1 MEKYALSIFL
11 FQRKHFK
18 KFFNVMRI
26 SILFLFV
33 SILASYASNVNS
45 QTAKVNITSARMTIG
60 TFIRQVEKE
69 TGYMFVYN
77 KEEIDA
83 NKTISLKKGKNTVV
97 DCLNTIFDGSGV
109 SFVFD
114 DGYVVLT
121 KHAQETAISQ
131 QAGKVV
137 KGIVTDETGLSVI
150 GANIFVKGTNLGT
163 ITDMEGNFSL
173 EVPSDNDILVVSYI
187 GYVEQQIPVKNRK
200 NWAIILKEDAQN
212 LDEVVVVGY
221 GTQRKGNIATAVTTI
236 KAEALQN
243 RPVQTIGEA
252 LQGQIPGLSVTSK
265 GAPGESP
272 SLQLRGSSMLKSSTA
287 ETDKE
292 TLPRLRSETSGPL
305 VLVDGVPADFNF
317 LNPED
322 IESINV
328 LKDAASAAIYGSRA
342 ANGVLLITTKRGK
355 MGKPTFRYNG
365 SVGVNTPMYMPKSI
379 SSAEYAR
386 IKNEAERNM
395 GRAPVYSDEDIAMF
409 ANGTDLNRYPNTNW
423 LDLAIQN
430 SVTTRHGLEA
440 SGGTEKVRYLVSAG
454 VDHQTGVFPNTQQ
467 NVFNV
472 RSSTDITITKKF
484 GISFDMRYQLRDM
497 EALNSQEDLYKQ
509 LIVADPTMV
518 AYYTDGSYGYN
529 PGFFTNPLVPLYEG
543 GRKLTNRHEAS
554 GIFKLDYEF
563 IEGLKFT
570 GIANVRYTFQNEE
583 SRARKT
589 FYKNY
594 FTGEEFENGQNTFT
608 DRRDYNAYYNL
619 QALLNYK
626 KSFGVHTLDILA
638 GYQQE
643 SENTD
648 WLKGARSGYPTDILW
663 ELNPGPK
670 DNWSNDG
677 DGEHWA
683 LASFIG
689 RINYDYDNKFI
700 LSVSMR
706 SDASS
711 RFAKGS
717 RWSTFPSVAGAWRL
731 SQESFMEGTRSFLDD
746 LKVRVSWGQTGSA
759 TGLGLYPSYT
769 LISTGGLILNNVYQ
783 QTASLKTIGN
793 TDLTW
798 EHTDMLNFGLDV
810 KMLNS
815 RLNFTG
821 DYYIKNTKDILL
833 EMPVPLEYGFGKPN
847 MNIGEVRN
855 KGWELT
861 LSWNDRINDF
871 GYSISGNLSDN
882 RNEVIDLGD
891 TGPWK
896 GSNTYTEVGL
906 PYNSIYG
913 YESMGLFQSD
923 EEVANAPFQNSNT
936 AAGDIRY
943 KNQNGD
949 DKIDANDRVVIGDPN
964 PHFLYGVNLGFDYK
978 NFDLNMFFQ
987 GIGQKDRVIMD
998 NFVRPF
1004 YDSSIFEHH
1013 LDYWTPENTGARYP
1027 RILNKDDG
1035 THNYQQSDYWMINA
1049 GYFRMKNLQ
1058 IGYTIPREILRSA
1071 GFDRVR
1077 VYFSANNLFT
1087 VSDFVPGMDPESDKS
1102 VSYPFARTYSFGL
1115 NVQF

>member
-1 MEKYALSIFL
+1 M
-11 FQRKHFK
+11 
-18 KFFNVMRI
+18 
-26 SILFLFV
+26 
-33 SILASYASNVNS
+33 
-45 QTAKVNITSARMTIG
+45 
-60 TFIRQVEKE
+60 
-69 TGYMFVYN
+69 
-77 KEEIDA
+77 
-83 NKTISLKKGKNTVV
+83 
-97 DCLNTIFDGSGV
+97 
-109 SFVFD
+109 
-114 DGYVVLT
+114 
-121 KHAQETAISQ
+121 
-131 QAGKVV
+131 
-137 KGIVTDETGLSVI
+137 
-150 GANIFVKGTNLGT
+150 
-163 ITDMEGNFSL
+163 
-173 EVPSDNDILVVSYI
+173 PSDNDILVISYI

-200 NWAIILKEDAQN
+200 NWSIVLKEDAQN

-236 KAEALQN
+236 KSDVLQN
-243 RPVQTIGEA
+243 RPVQTVGEA
-252 LQGQIPGLSVTSK
+252 LQGQIPGLSVTAK

-272 SLQLRGSSMLKSSTA
+272 KLQLRGSSVLKSDNS
-287 ETDKE
+287 
-292 TLPRLRSETSGPL
+292 SEPL

-328 LKDAASAAIYGSRA
+328 LKDAASSAIYGSRA

-365 SVGVNTPMYMPKSI
+365 SVGVNTPMYMPQSI

-395 GRAPVYSDEDIAMF
+395 GRAPIYTDEDISKF

-454 VDHQTGVFPNTQQ
+454 VDHQTGIFPNTQQ

-472 RSSTDITITKKF
+472 RSSTDISITKKF
-484 GISFDMRYQLRDM
+484 GISFDIRYQLRDM
-497 EALNSQEDLYKQ
+497 DALNNQEDIYKQ
-509 LIVADPTMV
+509 LIQADPTMV

-543 GRKLTNRHEAS
+543 GQKYTNRHEAS
-554 GIFKLDYEF
+554 GIFKLDYE
-563 IEGLKFT
+563 IIDGLKFT
-570 GIANVRYTFQNEE
+570 GIANVKYTFKNEE
-583 SRARKT
+583 SRARKV

-594 FTGEEFENGQNTFT
+594 FTQEVFENGENSFS

-626 KSFGVHTLDILA
+626 KSFGIHNLDILA

-643 SENTD
+643 SENSD
-648 WLKGARSGYPTDILW
+648 WLKGARSGYPTDIIW

-677 DGEHWA
+677 NGEHWA

-689 RINYDYDNKFI
+689 RINYDYDNKYI
-700 LSVSMR
+700 LSLSMR

-717 RWSTFPSVAGAWRL
+717 RWSTFPSVAAAWRI
-731 SQESFMEGTRSFLDD
+731 SQESFMKGIRSWLDD
-746 LKVRVSWGQTGSA
+746 LKIRASWGQTGSA

-769 LISTGGLILNNVYQ
+769 LISTGGLILNNTYQ
-783 QTASLKTIGN
+783 QIASLKTIGN
-793 TDLTW
+793 QELTW
-798 EHTDMLNFGLDV
+798 EHSDMLNLGLDV
-810 KMLNS
+810 KVLNS

-821 DYYIKNTKDILL
+821 EYYIKNTKDILL

-847 MNIGEVRN
+847 MNVGEVRN
-855 KGWELT
+855 KGWELS

-882 RNEVIDLGD
+882 RNEVVDLGD

-906 PYNSIYG
+906 PFNSIYG

-1013 LDYWTPENTGARYP
+1013 LDYWTPENTGAKYP

-1058 IGYTIPREILRSA
+1058 IGYTIPREILRPA

-1087 VSDFVPGMDPESDKS
+1087 VSDFVPGMDPESEKS

-1115 NVQF
+1115 NVQFS

>member
-1 MEKYALSIFL
+1 
-11 FQRKHFK
+11 
-18 KFFNVMRI
+18 
-26 SILFLFV
+26 
-33 SILASYASNVNS
+33 
-45 QTAKVNITSARMTIG
+45 
-60 TFIRQVEKE
+60 
-69 TGYMFVYN
+69 
-77 KEEIDA
+77 
-83 NKTISLKKGKNTVV
+83 
-97 DCLNTIFDGSGV
+97 
-109 SFVFD
+109 
-114 DGYVVLT
+114 
-121 KHAQETAISQ
+121 
-131 QAGKVV
+131 
-137 KGIVTDETGLSVI
+137 
-150 GANIFVKGTNLGT
+150 
-163 ITDMEGNFSL
+163 
-173 EVPSDNDILVVSYI
+173 
-187 GYVEQQIPVKNRK
+187 
-200 NWAIILKEDAQN
+200 
-212 LDEVVVVGY
+212 
-221 GTQRKGNIATAVTTI
+221 
-236 KAEALQN
+236 
-243 RPVQTIGEA
+243 
-252 LQGQIPGLSVTSK
+252 
-265 GAPGESP
+265 
-272 SLQLRGSSMLKSSTA
+272 
-287 ETDKE
+287 
-292 TLPRLRSETSGPL
+292 
-305 VLVDGVPADFNF
+305 
-317 LNPED
+317 
-322 IESINV
+322 
-328 LKDAASAAIYGSRA
+328 
-342 ANGVLLITTKRGK
+342 
-355 MGKPTFRYNG
+355 
-365 SVGVNTPMYMPKSI
+365 MPQSI

-395 GRAPVYSDEDIAMF
+395 GRAPIYTDEDIYKF

-454 VDHQTGVFPNTQQ
+454 VDHQTGIFPNTQQ

-472 RSSTDITITKKF
+472 RSSTDISITKKF
-484 GISFDMRYQLRDM
+484 GISFDIRYQLRDM
-497 EALNSQEDLYKQ
+497 DALNNQEDIYKQ
-509 LIVADPTMV
+509 LIQADPTMV

-543 GRKLTNRHEAS
+543 GQKYTNRHEAS
-554 GIFKLDYEF
+554 GIFKLDYE
-563 IEGLKFT
+563 IIDGLEFT
-570 GIANVRYTFQNEE
+570 GIANVKYTFKNEE
-583 SRARKT
+583 SRARKV

-594 FTGEEFENGQNTFT
+594 FTQEVFENGENSFS

-626 KSFGVHTLDILA
+626 KSFGIHNLDILA

-643 SENTD
+643 SENSD
-648 WLKGARSGYPTDILW
+648 WLKGARSGYPTDIIW

-677 DGEHWA
+677 NGEHWA

-689 RINYDYDNKFI
+689 RINYDYDNKYI
-700 LSVSMR
+700 LSLSMR

-717 RWSTFPSVAGAWRL
+717 RWSTFPSVAAAWRI
-731 SQESFMEGTRSFLDD
+731 SQESFMKGIRSWLDD
-746 LKVRVSWGQTGSA
+746 LKIRASWGQTGSA

-769 LISTGGLILNNVYQ
+769 LISTGGLILNNTYQ
-783 QTASLKTIGN
+783 QIASLKTIGN
-793 TDLTW
+793 QELTW
-798 EHTDMLNFGLDV
+798 EHSDMLNLGLDV
-810 KMLNS
+810 KVLNS

-821 DYYIKNTKDILL
+821 EYYIKNTKDILL

-847 MNIGEVRN
+847 MNVGEVRN
-855 KGWELT
+855 KGWELS

-882 RNEVIDLGD
+882 RNEVVDLGD

-906 PYNSIYG
+906 PFNSIYG

-1013 LDYWTPENTGARYP
+1013 LDYWTPENTGAKYP

-1058 IGYTIPREILRSA
+1058 IGYTIPREILRPA

-1087 VSDFVPGMDPESDKS
+1087 VSDFVPGMDPESEKS

>member
-11 FQRKHFK
+11 YQRKHLK
-18 KFFNVMRI
+18 KFLNIMRI
-26 SILFLFV
+26 STLLLFV
-33 SILASYASNVNS
+33 CIFASYASDLSS
-45 QTAKVNITSARMTIG
+45 QTAKVNIANTRMTIG
-60 TFIRQVEKE
+60 DFIKQVEKE

-77 KEEIDA
+77 KGEIDA
-83 NKTISLKKGKNTVV
+83 NRTVSLKKGNNTVG
-97 DCLNTIFDGSGV
+97 DCLNRIFDGTGV

-121 KHAQETAISQ
+121 KHSQTQAAVSQ
-131 QAGKVV
+131 QSGKLV
-137 KGIVTDETGLSVI
+137 KGAVTDESGLSVI
-150 GANIFVKGTNLGT
+150 GANVFIKGTTVGT

-173 EVPSDNDILVVSYI
+173 EVPSDNDILVISYI

-200 NWAIILKEDAQN
+200 NWSIVLKEDAQN

-236 KAEALQN
+236 KSDVLQN
-243 RPVQTIGEA
+243 RPVQTVGEA
-252 LQGQIPGLSVTSK
+252 LQGQIPGLSVTAK

-272 SLQLRGSSMLKSSTA
+272 KLQLRGSSVLKSDNS
-287 ETDKE
+287 
-292 TLPRLRSETSGPL
+292 SEPL

-328 LKDAASAAIYGSRA
+328 LKDAASSAIYGSRA

-365 SVGVNTPMYMPKSI
+365 SVGVNTPMYMPQSI

-395 GRAPVYSDEDIAMF
+395 GRAPIYTDEDISKF

-430 SVTTRHGLEA
+430 SVATRHGLEA

-454 VDHQTGVFPNTQQ
+454 VDHQTGIFPNTQQ

-472 RSSTDITITKKF
+472 RSSTDISITKKF
-484 GISFDMRYQLRDM
+484 GISFDIRYQLRDM
-497 EALNSQEDLYKQ
+497 DALNNQEDIYKQ
-509 LIVADPTMV
+509 LIQADPTMV

-543 GRKLTNRHEAS
+543 GQKYTNRHEAS
-554 GIFKLDYEF
+554 GIFKLDYE
-563 IEGLKFT
+563 IIDGLKFT
-570 GIANVRYTFQNEE
+570 GIANVKYTFKNEE
-583 SRARKT
+583 SRARKV

-594 FTGEEFENGQNTFT
+594 FTQEVFENGENSFS

-626 KSFGVHTLDILA
+626 KSFGIHNLDILA

-643 SENTD
+643 SENSD
-648 WLKGARSGYPTDILW
+648 WLKGARSGYPTDIIW

-677 DGEHWA
+677 NGEHWA

-689 RINYDYDNKFI
+689 RINYDYDNKYI
-700 LSVSMR
+700 LSLSMR

-717 RWSTFPSVAGAWRL
+717 RWSTFPSVAAAWRI
-731 SQESFMEGTRSFLDD
+731 SQESFMKGIRSWLDD
-746 LKVRVSWGQTGSA
+746 LKIRASWGQTGSA

-769 LISTGGLILNNVYQ
+769 LISTGGLILNNTYQ
-783 QTASLKTIGN
+783 QIASLKTIGN
-793 TDLTW
+793 QELTW
-798 EHTDMLNFGLDV
+798 EHSDMLNFGLDV
-810 KMLNS
+810 KVLNS

-821 DYYIKNTKDILL
+821 EYYIKNTKDILL

-847 MNIGEVRN
+847 MNVGEVRN
-855 KGWELT
+855 KGWELS

-882 RNEVIDLGD
+882 RNEVVDLGD

-906 PYNSIYG
+906 PFNSIYG

-1013 LDYWTPENTGARYP
+1013 LDYWTPENTGAKYP

-1035 THNYQQSDYWMINA
+1035 TDNYQQSDYWMINA

-1058 IGYTIPREILRSA
+1058 IGYTIPREILRPA

-1087 VSDFVPGMDPESDKS
+1087 VSDFVPGMDPESEKS

>member
-11 FQRKHFK
+11 YQRKHLK
-18 KFFNVMRI
+18 KFLNIMRI
-26 SILFLFV
+26 STLLLFV
-33 SILASYASNVNS
+33 CIFASYASDLSS
-45 QTAKVNITSARMTIG
+45 QTAKVNIANTRMTIG
-60 TFIRQVEKE
+60 DFIKQVEKE

-77 KEEIDA
+77 KGEIDA
-83 NKTISLKKGKNTVV
+83 NRTVSLKKGNNTVG
-97 DCLNTIFDGSGV
+97 DCLNRIFDGTGV

-121 KHAQETAISQ
+121 KHSQTQAAVSQ
-131 QAGKVV
+131 QSGKLV
-137 KGIVTDETGLSVI
+137 KGAVTDESGLSVI
-150 GANIFVKGTNLGT
+150 GANVFIKGTTVGT

-173 EVPSDNDILVVSYI
+173 KVPSDNDILVISYI

-200 NWAIILKEDAQN
+200 NWSIVLKEDAQN

-236 KAEALQN
+236 KSDVLQN
-243 RPVQTIGEA
+243 RPVQTVGEA
-252 LQGQIPGLSVTSK
+252 LQGQIPGLSVTAT

-272 SLQLRGSSMLKSSTA
+272 KLQLRGSSVLKSDNS
-287 ETDKE
+287 
-292 TLPRLRSETSGPL
+292 SEPL

-328 LKDAASAAIYGSRA
+328 LKDAASSAIYGSRA

-365 SVGVNTPMYMPKSI
+365 SVGVNTPMYMPQSI

-395 GRAPVYSDEDIAMF
+395 GRAPIYTDEDISKF

-430 SVTTRHGLEA
+430 SVATRHGLEA

-454 VDHQTGVFPNTQQ
+454 VDHQTGIFPNTQQ

-472 RSSTDITITKKF
+472 SSSTDISITKKF
-484 GISFDMRYQLRDM
+484 GISFDIRYQLRDM
-497 EALNSQEDLYKQ
+497 DALNNQEDIYKQ
-509 LIVADPTMV
+509 LIQADPTMV

-543 GRKLTNRHEAS
+543 GQKYTNRHEAS
-554 GIFKLDYEF
+554 GIFKLDYE
-563 IEGLKFT
+563 IIDGLKFT
-570 GIANVRYTFQNEE
+570 GIANVKYTFKNEE
-583 SRARKT
+583 SRARKV

-594 FTGEEFENGQNTFT
+594 FTQEVFENGENSFS

-626 KSFGVHTLDILA
+626 KSFGIHNLDILA

-643 SENTD
+643 SENSD
-648 WLKGARSGYPTDILW
+648 WLKGARSGYPTDIIW

-677 DGEHWA
+677 NGEHWA

-689 RINYDYDNKFI
+689 RINYDYDNKYI
-700 LSVSMR
+700 LSLSMR

-717 RWSTFPSVAGAWRL
+717 RWSTFPSVAAAWRI
-731 SQESFMEGTRSFLDD
+731 SQESFMKGIRSWLDD
-746 LKVRVSWGQTGSA
+746 LKIRASWGQTGSA

-769 LISTGGLILNNVYQ
+769 LISTGGLILNNTYQ
-783 QTASLKTIGN
+783 QIASLKTIGN
-793 TDLTW
+793 QELTW
-798 EHTDMLNFGLDV
+798 EHSDMLNFGLDV
-810 KMLNS
+810 KVLNS

-821 DYYIKNTKDILL
+821 EYYIKNTKDILL

-847 MNIGEVRN
+847 MNVGEVRN
-855 KGWELT
+855 KGWELS

-882 RNEVIDLGD
+882 RNEVVDLGD

-906 PYNSIYG
+906 PFNSIYG

-1013 LDYWTPENTGARYP
+1013 LDYWTPENTGAKYP

-1058 IGYTIPREILRSA
+1058 IGYTIPREILRPA

-1087 VSDFVPGMDPESDKS
+1087 VSDFVPGMDPESEKS

>member
-1 MEKYALSIFL
+1 
-11 FQRKHFK
+11 
-18 KFFNVMRI
+18 
-26 SILFLFV
+26 
-33 SILASYASNVNS
+33 
-45 QTAKVNITSARMTIG
+45 
-60 TFIRQVEKE
+60 
-69 TGYMFVYN
+69 
-77 KEEIDA
+77 
-83 NKTISLKKGKNTVV
+83 
-97 DCLNTIFDGSGV
+97 
-109 SFVFD
+109 
-114 DGYVVLT
+114 
-121 KHAQETAISQ
+121 
-131 QAGKVV
+131 
-137 KGIVTDETGLSVI
+137 
-150 GANIFVKGTNLGT
+150 
-163 ITDMEGNFSL
+163 MEGNFSL
-173 EVPSDNDILVVSYI
+173 EVPSDNDILVISYI

-200 NWAIILKEDAQN
+200 NWSIVLKEDAQN

-236 KAEALQN
+236 KSDVLQN
-243 RPVQTIGEA
+243 RPVQTVGEA
-252 LQGQIPGLSVTSK
+252 LQGQIPGLSVTAK

-272 SLQLRGSSMLKSSTA
+272 KLQLRGSSVLKSDNS
-287 ETDKE
+287 
-292 TLPRLRSETSGPL
+292 SEPL

-328 LKDAASAAIYGSRA
+328 LKDAASSAIYGSRA

-365 SVGVNTPMYMPKSI
+365 SVGVNTPMYMPQSI

-395 GRAPVYSDEDIAMF
+395 GRAPIYTDEDISKF

-454 VDHQTGVFPNTQQ
+454 IDHQTGIFPNTQQ

-472 RSSTDITITKKF
+472 RSSTDISITKKF
-484 GISFDMRYQLRDM
+484 GISFDIRYQLRDM
-497 EALNSQEDLYKQ
+497 DALNNQEDIYKQ
-509 LIVADPTMV
+509 LIQADPTMV

-543 GRKLTNRHEAS
+543 GQKYTNRHEAS
-554 GIFKLDYEF
+554 GIFKLDYE
-563 IEGLKFT
+563 IIDGLKFT
-570 GIANVRYTFQNEE
+570 GIANVKYTFKNEE
-583 SRARKT
+583 SRARKV

-594 FTGEEFENGQNTFT
+594 FTQEVFENGENSFS

-626 KSFGVHTLDILA
+626 KSFGIHNLDILA

-643 SENTD
+643 SENSD
-648 WLKGARSGYPTDILW
+648 WLKGARSGYPTDIIW

-677 DGEHWA
+677 NGEHWA

-689 RINYDYDNKFI
+689 RINYDYDNKYI
-700 LSVSMR
+700 LSLSMR

-717 RWSTFPSVAGAWRL
+717 RWSTFPSVAAAWRI
-731 SQESFMEGTRSFLDD
+731 SQESFMKGIRSWLDD
-746 LKVRVSWGQTGSA
+746 LKIRASWGQTGSA

-769 LISTGGLILNNVYQ
+769 LISTGGLILNNTYQ
-783 QTASLKTIGN
+783 QIASLKTIGN
-793 TDLTW
+793 QELTW
-798 EHTDMLNFGLDV
+798 EHSDMLNLGLDV
-810 KMLNS
+810 KVLNS

-821 DYYIKNTKDILL
+821 EYYIKNTKDILL

-847 MNIGEVRN
+847 MNVGEVRN
-855 KGWELT
+855 KGWELS

-882 RNEVIDLGD
+882 RNEVVDLGD

-906 PYNSIYG
+906 PFNSIYG

-949 DKIDANDRVVIGDPN
+949 NKIDANDRVVIGDPN

-1013 LDYWTPENTGARYP
+1013 LDYWTPENTGAKYP

-1058 IGYTIPREILRSA
+1058 IGYTIPREILRPA

-1087 VSDFVPGMDPESDKS
+1087 VSDFVPGMDPESEKS

>member
-11 FQRKHFK
+11 YQRKHLK
-18 KFFNVMRI
+18 KFLNIMRI
-26 SILFLFV
+26 STLLLFV
-33 SILASYASNVNS
+33 CIFASYASDLSS
-45 QTAKVNITSARMTIG
+45 QTAKVNIANTRMTIG
-60 TFIRQVEKE
+60 DFIKQVEKE

-77 KEEIDA
+77 KGEIDA
-83 NKTISLKKGKNTVV
+83 NRTVSLKKGNNTVG
-97 DCLNTIFDGSGV
+97 DCLNRIFDGTGV

-121 KHAQETAISQ
+121 KHSQTQAAVSQ
-131 QAGKVV
+131 QSGKLV
-137 KGIVTDETGLSVI
+137 KGAVTDESGLSVI
-150 GANIFVKGTNLGT
+150 GANVFIKGTTVGT

-173 EVPSDNDILVVSYI
+173 EVPSDNDILVISYI

-200 NWAIILKEDAQN
+200 NWSIVLKEDAQN

-236 KAEALQN
+236 KSDVLQN
-243 RPVQTIGEA
+243 RPVQTVGEA
-252 LQGQIPGLSVTSK
+252 LQGQIPGLSVTAK

-272 SLQLRGSSMLKSSTA
+272 KLQLRGSSVLKSDNS
-287 ETDKE
+287 
-292 TLPRLRSETSGPL
+292 SEPL

-328 LKDAASAAIYGSRA
+328 LKDAASSAIYGSRA

-365 SVGVNTPMYMPKSI
+365 SVGVNTPMYMPQSI

-395 GRAPVYSDEDIAMF
+395 GRAPIYTDEDISKF

-454 VDHQTGVFPNTQQ
+454 IDHQTGIFPNTQQ

-472 RSSTDITITKKF
+472 RSSTDISITKKF
-484 GISFDMRYQLRDM
+484 GISFDIRYQLRDM
-497 EALNSQEDLYKQ
+497 DALNNQEDIYKQ
-509 LIVADPTMV
+509 LIQADPTMV

-543 GRKLTNRHEAS
+543 GQKYTNRHEAS
-554 GIFKLDYEF
+554 GIFKLDYE
-563 IEGLKFT
+563 IIDGLKFT
-570 GIANVRYTFQNEE
+570 GIANVKYTFKNEE
-583 SRARKT
+583 SRARKV

-594 FTGEEFENGQNTFT
+594 FTQEVFENGENSFS

-626 KSFGVHTLDILA
+626 KSFGIHNLDILA

-643 SENTD
+643 SENSD
-648 WLKGARSGYPTDILW
+648 WLKGARSGYPTDIIW

-677 DGEHWA
+677 NGEHWA

-689 RINYDYDNKFI
+689 RINYDYDNKYI
-700 LSVSMR
+700 LSLSMR

-717 RWSTFPSVAGAWRL
+717 RWSTFPSVAAAWRI
-731 SQESFMEGTRSFLDD
+731 SQESFMKGIRSWLDD
-746 LKVRVSWGQTGSA
+746 LKIRASWGQTGSA

-769 LISTGGLILNNVYQ
+769 LISTGGLILNNTYQ
-783 QTASLKTIGN
+783 QIASLKTIGN
-793 TDLTW
+793 QELTW
-798 EHTDMLNFGLDV
+798 EHSDMLNLGLDV
-810 KMLNS
+810 KVLNS

-821 DYYIKNTKDILL
+821 EYYIKNTKDILL

-847 MNIGEVRN
+847 MNVGEVRN
-855 KGWELT
+855 KGWELS

-882 RNEVIDLGD
+882 RNEVVDLGD

-906 PYNSIYG
+906 PFNSIYG

-1013 LDYWTPENTGARYP
+1013 LDYWTPENTGAKCP

-1058 IGYTIPREILRSA
+1058 IGYTIPREILRPA

-1087 VSDFVPGMDPESDKS
+1087 VSDFVPGMDPESEKS

>member
-11 FQRKHFK
+11 YQRKHLK
-18 KFFNVMRI
+18 KFLNIMRI
-26 SILFLFV
+26 STLLLFV
-33 SILASYASNVNS
+33 CIFASYASDLSS
-45 QTAKVNITSARMTIG
+45 QTAKVNIANTRMTIG
-60 TFIRQVEKE
+60 DFIKQVEKE

-77 KEEIDA
+77 KGEIDA
-83 NKTISLKKGKNTVV
+83 NRTVSLKKGNNTVG
-97 DCLNTIFDGSGV
+97 DCLNRIFDGTGV

-121 KHAQETAISQ
+121 KHSQTQAAVSQ
-131 QAGKVV
+131 QSGKLV
-137 KGIVTDETGLSVI
+137 KGAVTDESGLSVI
-150 GANIFVKGTNLGT
+150 GANVFIKGTTVGT

-173 EVPSDNDILVVSYI
+173 EVPSDNDILVISYI

-200 NWAIILKEDAQN
+200 NWSIVLKEDAQN

-236 KAEALQN
+236 KSDVLQN
-243 RPVQTIGEA
+243 RPVQTVGEA
-252 LQGQIPGLSVTSK
+252 LQGQIPGLSVTAK

-272 SLQLRGSSMLKSSTA
+272 KLQLRGSSVLKSDNS
-287 ETDKE
+287 
-292 TLPRLRSETSGPL
+292 SEPL

-328 LKDAASAAIYGSRA
+328 LKDAASSAIYGSRA

-365 SVGVNTPMYMPKSI
+365 SVGVNTPMYMPQSI

-395 GRAPVYSDEDIAMF
+395 GRAPIYTDEDISKF

-454 VDHQTGVFPNTQQ
+454 VDHQTGIFPNTQQ

-472 RSSTDITITKKF
+472 RSSTDISITKKF
-484 GISFDMRYQLRDM
+484 GISFDIRYQLRDM
-497 EALNSQEDLYKQ
+497 DVLNNQEDIYKQ
-509 LIVADPTMV
+509 LIQADPTMV

-543 GRKLTNRHEAS
+543 GQKYTNRHEAS
-554 GIFKLDYEF
+554 GIFKLDYE
-563 IEGLKFT
+563 IIDGLKFT
-570 GIANVRYTFQNEE
+570 GIANVKYTFKNEE
-583 SRARKT
+583 SRARKV

-594 FTGEEFENGQNTFT
+594 FTQEVFENGENSFS

-626 KSFGVHTLDILA
+626 KSFGIHNLDILA

-643 SENTD
+643 SENSD
-648 WLKGARSGYPTDILW
+648 WLKGARSGYPTDIIW

-677 DGEHWA
+677 NGEHWA

-689 RINYDYDNKFI
+689 RINYDYDNKYI
-700 LSVSMR
+700 LSLSMR

-717 RWSTFPSVAGAWRL
+717 RWSTFPSVAAAWRI
-731 SQESFMEGTRSFLDD
+731 SQESFMKGIRSWLDD
-746 LKVRVSWGQTGSA
+746 LKIRTSWGQTGSA

-769 LISTGGLILNNVYQ
+769 LISTGGLILNNTYQ
-783 QTASLKTIGN
+783 QIASLKTIGN
-793 TDLTW
+793 QELTW
-798 EHTDMLNFGLDV
+798 EHSDMLNFGLDV
-810 KMLNS
+810 KVLNS

-821 DYYIKNTKDILL
+821 EYYIKNTKDILL

-847 MNIGEVRN
+847 MNVGEVRN
-855 KGWELT
+855 KGWELS

-882 RNEVIDLGD
+882 RNEVIDLGG

-896 GSNTYTEVGL
+896 GSNTYTDVGL
-906 PYNSIYG
+906 PFNSIYG

-949 DKIDANDRVVIGDPN
+949 NKIDANDRVVIGDPN

-1013 LDYWTPENTGARYP
+1013 LDYWTPENTGAKYP

-1058 IGYTIPREILRSA
+1058 IGYTIPREILRPA

-1087 VSDFVPGMDPESDKS
+1087 VSDFVPGMDPESEKS

>member
-11 FQRKHFK
+11 YQRKHLK
-18 KFFNVMRI
+18 KFFNIMRI
-26 SILFLFV
+26 STLLLFV
-33 SILASYASNVNS
+33 CIFASYASDLSS
-45 QTAKVNITSARMTIG
+45 QTAKVNIANTRMTIG
-60 TFIRQVEKE
+60 DFIKQVEKE

-77 KEEIDA
+77 KGEIDA
-83 NKTISLKKGKNTVV
+83 NRTVSLKKGNNTVG
-97 DCLNTIFDGSGV
+97 DCLNRIFDGTGV

-121 KHAQETAISQ
+121 KHSQTQAAVSQ
-131 QAGKVV
+131 QSGKLV
-137 KGIVTDETGLSVI
+137 KGAVTDESGLSVI
-150 GANIFVKGTNLGT
+150 GANVFIKGTTVGT

-173 EVPSDNDILVVSYI
+173 EVPSDNDILVISYI

-200 NWAIILKEDAQN
+200 NWSIVLKEDAQN

-236 KAEALQN
+236 KSDVLQN
-243 RPVQTIGEA
+243 RPVQTVGEA
-252 LQGQIPGLSVTSK
+252 LQGQIPGLSVTAK

-272 SLQLRGSSMLKSSTA
+272 KLQLRGSSVLKSDNS
-287 ETDKE
+287 
-292 TLPRLRSETSGPL
+292 SEPL

-328 LKDAASAAIYGSRA
+328 LKDAASSAIYGSRA

-365 SVGVNTPMYMPKSI
+365 SVGVNTPMYMPQSI

-395 GRAPVYSDEDIAMF
+395 GRAPIYTDEDISKF

-454 VDHQTGVFPNTQQ
+454 VDHQTGIFPNTQQ

-472 RSSTDITITKKF
+472 RSSTDISITKKF
-484 GISFDMRYQLRDM
+484 GISFDIRYQLRDM
-497 EALNSQEDLYKQ
+497 DALNNQEDIYKQ
-509 LIVADPTMV
+509 LIQADPTMV

-543 GRKLTNRHEAS
+543 GQKYTNRHEAS
-554 GIFKLDYEF
+554 GIFKLDYE
-563 IEGLKFT
+563 IIDGLKFT
-570 GIANVRYTFQNEE
+570 GIANVKYTFKNEE
-583 SRARKT
+583 SRARKV

-594 FTGEEFENGQNTFT
+594 FTQEVFENGENSFS

-626 KSFGVHTLDILA
+626 KSFGIHNLDILA

-643 SENTD
+643 SENSD
-648 WLKGARSGYPTDILW
+648 WLKGARSGYPTDIIW

-677 DGEHWA
+677 NGEHWA

-689 RINYDYDNKFI
+689 RINYDYDNKYI
-700 LSVSMR
+700 LSLSMR

-717 RWSTFPSVAGAWRL
+717 RWSTFPSVAAAWRI
-731 SQESFMEGTRSFLDD
+731 SQESFMKGTRSWLDD
-746 LKVRVSWGQTGSA
+746 LKIRASWGQTGSA

-769 LISTGGLILNNVYQ
+769 LISTGGLILNNTYQ
-783 QTASLKTIGN
+783 QIASLKTIGN
-793 TDLTW
+793 QELTW
-798 EHTDMLNFGLDV
+798 EHSDMLNFGLDV
-810 KMLNS
+810 KVLNS

-821 DYYIKNTKDILL
+821 EYYIKNTKDILL

-847 MNIGEVRN
+847 MNVGEVRN
-855 KGWELT
+855 KGWELS

-882 RNEVIDLGD
+882 RNEVVDLGD

-906 PYNSIYG
+906 PFNSIYG

-1013 LDYWTPENTGARYP
+1013 LDYWTPENTGAKYP

-1058 IGYTIPREILRSA
+1058 IGYTIPREILRPA

-1087 VSDFVPGMDPESDKS
+1087 VSDFVPGMDPESEKS

>member
-11 FQRKHFK
+11 YQRKHLK
-18 KFFNVMRI
+18 KFLNIMRI
-26 SILFLFV
+26 STLLLFV
-33 SILASYASNVNS
+33 CIFTSYASDLSS
-45 QTAKVNITSARMTIG
+45 QTAKVNIANTRMTIG
-60 TFIRQVEKE
+60 DFIKQVEKE

-77 KEEIDA
+77 KGEIDA
-83 NKTISLKKGKNTVV
+83 NRTVSLKKGNNTVG
-97 DCLNTIFDGSGV
+97 DCLNRIFDGTGV

-121 KHAQETAISQ
+121 KHSQTQAAVSQ
-131 QAGKVV
+131 QSGKLV
-137 KGIVTDETGLSVI
+137 KGAVADENGLSVI
-150 GANIFVKGTNLGT
+150 GANVFIKGTTIGT

-173 EVPSDNDILVVSYI
+173 EVPSDNDILVISYI

-200 NWAIILKEDAQN
+200 NWSIVLKEDAQN

-221 GTQRKGNIATAVTTI
+221 GTQRKGNIATAVTTV
-236 KAEALQN
+236 KSDVLQN
-243 RPVQTIGEA
+243 RPVQTVGEA
-252 LQGQIPGLSVTSK
+252 LQGQIPGLSVTAK

-272 SLQLRGSSMLKSSTA
+272 KLQLRGSSVLKSDNS
-287 ETDKE
+287 
-292 TLPRLRSETSGPL
+292 SEPL

-328 LKDAASAAIYGSRA
+328 LKDAASSAIYGSRA

-365 SVGVNTPMYMPKSI
+365 SIGVNTPMYMPKSI

-395 GRAPVYSDEDIAMF
+395 GRAPIYTDEDISKF

-454 VDHQTGVFPNTQQ
+454 VDHQTGIFPNTQQ

-472 RSSTDITITKKF
+472 RSSTDISITKKF
-484 GISFDMRYQLRDM
+484 GISFDIRYQLRDM
-497 EALNSQEDLYKQ
+497 DALNNQEDIYKQ
-509 LIVADPTMV
+509 LIQADPTMV

-543 GRKLTNRHEAS
+543 GQKYTNRHEAS
-554 GIFKLDYEF
+554 GIFKLDYE
-563 IEGLKFT
+563 IIDGLKFT
-570 GIANVRYTFQNEE
+570 GIANVKYTFKNEE
-583 SRARKT
+583 SRARKV

-594 FTGEEFENGQNTFT
+594 FTQEVFENGENSFS

-626 KSFGVHTLDILA
+626 KSFGIHNLDILA

-643 SENTD
+643 SENSD
-648 WLKGARSGYPTDILW
+648 WLKGARSGYPTDIIW

-677 DGEHWA
+677 NGEHWA

-689 RINYDYDNKFI
+689 RINYDYDNKYI
-700 LSVSMR
+700 LSLSMR

-717 RWSTFPSVAGAWRL
+717 RWSTFPSVAAAWRI
-731 SQESFMEGTRSFLDD
+731 SQESFMKGTRSWLDD
-746 LKVRVSWGQTGSA
+746 LKIRASWGQTGSA

-769 LISTGGLILNNVYQ
+769 LISTGGLILNNTYQ
-783 QTASLKTIGN
+783 QIASLKTIGN
-793 TDLTW
+793 QELTW
-798 EHTDMLNFGLDV
+798 EHSDMLNFGLDV

-821 DYYIKNTKDILL
+821 EYYIKNTKDILL

-847 MNIGEVRN
+847 MNVGEVRN
-855 KGWELT
+855 KGWELS

-882 RNEVIDLGD
+882 RNEVIDLGG

-896 GSNTYTEVGL
+896 GSNTYTDVGL
-906 PYNSIYG
+906 PFNSIYG

-1013 LDYWTPENTGARYP
+1013 LDYWTPENTGAKYP

-1058 IGYTIPREILRSA
+1058 IGYTIPREILRPA

-1077 VYFSANNLFT
+1077 IYFSANNLFT

>member
-11 FQRKHFK
+11 YQRKHLK
-18 KFFNVMRI
+18 KFLNIMRI
-26 SILFLFV
+26 STLLLFV
-33 SILASYASNVNS
+33 CIFASYASDLSS
-45 QTAKVNITSARMTIG
+45 QTAKVNIANTRMTIG
-60 TFIRQVEKE
+60 DFIKQVEKE

-77 KEEIDA
+77 KGEIDA
-83 NKTISLKKGKNTVV
+83 NRTVSLKKGNNTVG
-97 DCLNTIFDGSGV
+97 DCLNRIFDGTGV

-121 KHAQETAISQ
+121 KHSQTQAAVSQ
-131 QAGKVV
+131 QSGKLV
-137 KGIVTDETGLSVI
+137 KGAVTDESGLSVI
-150 GANIFVKGTNLGT
+150 GANVFIKGTTVGT

-173 EVPSDNDILVVSYI
+173 EVPSDNDILVISYI

-200 NWAIILKEDAQN
+200 NWSIVLKEDAQN

-236 KAEALQN
+236 KSDVLQN
-243 RPVQTIGEA
+243 RPVQTVGEA
-252 LQGQIPGLSVTSK
+252 LQGQIPGLSVTAK

-272 SLQLRGSSMLKSSTA
+272 KLQLRGSSVLKSDNS
-287 ETDKE
+287 
-292 TLPRLRSETSGPL
+292 SEPL

-328 LKDAASAAIYGSRA
+328 LKDAASSAIYGSRA

-365 SVGVNTPMYMPKSI
+365 SVGVNTPMYMPQSI

-395 GRAPVYSDEDIAMF
+395 GRAPIYTDEDISKF

-430 SVTTRHGLEA
+430 SVTTHHGLEA

-454 VDHQTGVFPNTQQ
+454 VDHQTGIFPNTQQ

-472 RSSTDITITKKF
+472 RSSTDISITKKF
-484 GISFDMRYQLRDM
+484 GISFDIRYQLRDM
-497 EALNSQEDLYKQ
+497 DALNNQEDIYKQ
-509 LIVADPTMV
+509 LIQADPTMV

-543 GRKLTNRHEAS
+543 GQKYTNRHEAS
-554 GIFKLDYEF
+554 GIFKLDYE
-563 IEGLKFT
+563 IIDGLKFT
-570 GIANVRYTFQNEE
+570 GIANVKYTFKNEE
-583 SRARKT
+583 SRARKV

-594 FTGEEFENGQNTFT
+594 FTQEVFENGENSFS

-626 KSFGVHTLDILA
+626 KSFGIHNLDILA

-643 SENTD
+643 SENSD
-648 WLKGARSGYPTDILW
+648 WLKGARSGYPTDLIW

-677 DGEHWA
+677 NGEHWA

-689 RINYDYDNKFI
+689 RINYDYDNKYI
-700 LSVSMR
+700 LSLSIR

-717 RWSTFPSVAGAWRL
+717 RWSSFPSVAAAWRV
-731 SQESFMEGTRSFLDD
+731 SQESFMEGTKEYLDD
-746 LKVRVSWGQTGSA
+746 LKLRVSWGQTGNA

-769 LISTGGLILNNVYQ
+769 LVSTGGLILNNSYQ
-783 QTASLKTIGN
+783 QMAQLKTIGN
-793 TDLTW
+793 QDLTW
-798 EHTDMLNFGLDV
+798 EHSDMFNVGLDA
-810 KMLNS
+810 KFLNS

-821 DYYIKNTKDILL
+821 EYYVKNTRDILL
-833 EMPVPLEYGFGKPN
+833 AVPVPLEYGFGKPN
-847 MNIGEVRN
+847 MNIGQVRN
-855 KGWELT
+855 KGWELS
-861 LSWNDRINDF
+861 LGWSDRINDF
-871 GYSISGNLSDN
+871 GYSISANLSDN

-906 PYNSIYG
+906 PFNSIYG

-923 EEVANAPFQNSNT
+923 KEVADAPFQNSKT

-943 KNQNGD
+943 KDQNGD
-949 DKIDANDRVVIGDPN
+949 NKVDANDRVVLGDPN
-964 PHFLYGVNLGFDYK
+964 PHFLYGLNLAFDYK
-978 NFDLNMFFQ
+978 NFDLGMFFQ
-987 GIGQKDRVIMD
+987 GVGQMDRIVND
-998 NFVRPF
+998 NFVRPLN
-1004 YDSSIFEHH
+1004 DATIFAHQ
-1013 LDYWTPENTGARYP
+1013 LDYWTSQNTDAKYP
-1027 RILNKDDG
+1027 RILNKTDAN
-1035 THNYQQSDYWMINA
+1035 HNYETSDFWMINA
-1049 GYFRMKNLQ
+1049 GYLRMKNLSV
-1058 IGYTIPREILRSA
+1058 GYTVPRKFLSPIGLSRL
-1071 GFDRVR
+1071 R
-1077 VYFSANNLFT
+1077 VYFTANNLFT
-1087 VSDFVPGMDPESDKS
+1087 ISDFVPGMDPEASS
-1102 VSYPFARTYSFGL
+1102 AWAYPFARTYSFGL

>member
-11 FQRKHFK
+11 YQRKHLK
-18 KFFNVMRI
+18 KFLNIMRI
-26 SILFLFV
+26 STLLLFV
-33 SILASYASNVNS
+33 CIFASYASDLSS
-45 QTAKVNITSARMTIG
+45 QTAKVNIANTRMTIG
-60 TFIRQVEKE
+60 DFIKQVEKE

-77 KEEIDA
+77 KGEIDA
-83 NKTISLKKGKNTVV
+83 NRTVSLKKGNNTVG
-97 DCLNTIFDGSGV
+97 DCLNRIFDGTGV

-114 DGYVVLT
+114 DGYVILT
-121 KHAQETAISQ
+121 KHSQTQAAVSQ
-131 QAGKVV
+131 QSGKLV
-137 KGIVTDETGLSVI
+137 KGAVTDESGLSVI
-150 GANIFVKGTNLGT
+150 GANVFIKGTTVGT

-173 EVPSDNDILVVSYI
+173 EVPSDNDILVISYI

-200 NWAIILKEDAQN
+200 NWSIVLKEDAQN

-236 KAEALQN
+236 KSDVLQN
-243 RPVQTIGEA
+243 RPVQTVGEA
-252 LQGQIPGLSVTSK
+252 LQGQIPGLSVTAK

-272 SLQLRGSSMLKSSTA
+272 KLQLRGSSVLKSDNS
-287 ETDKE
+287 
-292 TLPRLRSETSGPL
+292 SEPL

-328 LKDAASAAIYGSRA
+328 LKDAASSAIYGSRA

-365 SVGVNTPMYMPKSI
+365 SVGVNAPMYMPESI
-379 SSAEYAR
+379 SSVEYAR

-395 GRAPVYSDEDIAMF
+395 GRAPIYTDEDITMF
-409 ANGTDLNRYPNTNW
+409 ANGTDLNRYPNTDW

-472 RSSTDITITKKF
+472 RSSTDISISKKL
-484 GISFDMRYQLRDM
+484 GISFDLRYQLRDM
-497 EALNSQEDLYKQ
+497 DALNNQEDLYKQ
-509 LIVADPTMV
+509 LISAEPTMV

-543 GRKLTNRHEAS
+543 GQKYTNRHEAS

-570 GIANVRYTFQNEE
+570 GIANVKYTFKNEE
-583 SRARKT
+583 ARSRKV

-594 FTGEEFENGQNTFT
+594 FTQEVFENGENSFS

-626 KSFGVHTLDILA
+626 KSFGIHNLDILA

-643 SENTD
+643 SENSD
-648 WLKGARSGYPTDILW
+648 WLKGARSGYPTDIIW

-677 DGEHWA
+677 NGEHWA

-689 RINYDYDNKFI
+689 RINYDYDNKYI
-700 LSVSMR
+700 LSLSMR

-717 RWSTFPSVAGAWRL
+717 RWSTFPSVAAAWRI
-731 SQESFMEGTRSFLDD
+731 SQESFMKGTRSWLDD
-746 LKVRVSWGQTGSA
+746 LKIRASWGQTGSA

-769 LISTGGLILNNVYQ
+769 LISTGGLILNNTYQ
-783 QTASLKTIGN
+783 QIASLKTIGN
-793 TDLTW
+793 QELTW
-798 EHTDMLNFGLDV
+798 EHSDMLNFGLDV

-821 DYYIKNTKDILL
+821 EYYIKNTKDILL

-847 MNIGEVRN
+847 MNVGEVRN
-855 KGWELT
+855 KGWELS

-882 RNEVIDLGD
+882 RNEVIDLGG

-896 GSNTYTEVGL
+896 GSNTYTDVGL
-906 PYNSIYG
+906 PFNSIYG

-964 PHFLYGVNLGFDYK
+964 PHFLYGMNLGFDYK

-1004 YDSSIFEHH
+1004 FDSSIFKHH
-1013 LDYWTPENTGARYP
+1013 LDYWTPENTGAKYP

-1058 IGYTIPREILRSA
+1058 IGYTIPREILRPA

-1087 VSDFVPGMDPESDKS
+1087 VSDFVPGMDPESEKS

>member
-11 FQRKHFK
+11 YQRKHLK
-18 KFFNVMRI
+18 KFLNIMRI
-26 SILFLFV
+26 STLLLFV
-33 SILASYASNVNS
+33 CIFASYASDLSS
-45 QTAKVNITSARMTIG
+45 QTAKVNIANTRMTIG
-60 TFIRQVEKE
+60 DFIKQVEKE

-77 KEEIDA
+77 KGEIDA
-83 NKTISLKKGKNTVV
+83 NRTVSLKKGNNTVG
-97 DCLNTIFDGSGV
+97 DCLNRIFDGTGV

-121 KHAQETAISQ
+121 KHSQTQAAVSQ
-131 QAGKVV
+131 QSGKLV
-137 KGIVTDETGLSVI
+137 KGAVTDESGLSVI
-150 GANIFVKGTNLGT
+150 GANVFIKGTTVGT

-173 EVPSDNDILVVSYI
+173 EVPLDNDILVISYI

-200 NWAIILKEDAQN
+200 NWSIVLKEDAQN

-236 KAEALQN
+236 KSDVLQN
-243 RPVQTIGEA
+243 RPVQTVGEA
-252 LQGQIPGLSVTSK
+252 LQGQIPGLSVTAK

-272 SLQLRGSSMLKSSTA
+272 KLQLRGSSVLKSDNS
-287 ETDKE
+287 
-292 TLPRLRSETSGPL
+292 SEPL

-328 LKDAASAAIYGSRA
+328 LKDAASSAIYGSRA

-365 SVGVNTPMYMPKSI
+365 SVGVNTPMYMPQSI

-395 GRAPVYSDEDIAMF
+395 GRAPIYTDEDISKF

-454 VDHQTGVFPNTQQ
+454 VDHQTGIFPNTQQ

-472 RSSTDITITKKF
+472 RSSTDISITKKF
-484 GISFDMRYQLRDM
+484 GISFDIRYQLRDM
-497 EALNSQEDLYKQ
+497 DALNNQEDIYKQ
-509 LIVADPTMV
+509 LIQADPTMV

-543 GRKLTNRHEAS
+543 GQKYTNRHEAS
-554 GIFKLDYEF
+554 GIFKLDYE
-563 IEGLKFT
+563 IIDGLKFT
-570 GIANVRYTFQNEE
+570 GIANVKYTFKNEE
-583 SRARKT
+583 SRARKV

-594 FTGEEFENGQNTFT
+594 FTQEVFENGENSFS

-626 KSFGVHTLDILA
+626 KSFGIHNLDILA

-643 SENTD
+643 SENSD
-648 WLKGARSGYPTDILW
+648 WLKGARSGYPTDIIW

-677 DGEHWA
+677 NGEHWA

-689 RINYDYDNKFI
+689 RINYDYDNKYI
-700 LSVSMR
+700 LSLSMR

-717 RWSTFPSVAGAWRL
+717 RWSTFPSVAAAWRI
-731 SQESFMEGTRSFLDD
+731 SQESFMKGIRSWLDD
-746 LKVRVSWGQTGSA
+746 LKIRASWGQTGSA

-769 LISTGGLILNNVYQ
+769 LISTGGLILNNTYQ
-783 QTASLKTIGN
+783 QIASLKTIGN
-793 TDLTW
+793 QELTW
-798 EHTDMLNFGLDV
+798 EHSDMLNLGLDV
-810 KMLNS
+810 KVLNS

-821 DYYIKNTKDILL
+821 EYYIKNTKDILL

-847 MNIGEVRN
+847 MNVGEVRN
-855 KGWELT
+855 KGWELS

-882 RNEVIDLGD
+882 RNEVVDLGD

-906 PYNSIYG
+906 PFNSIYG

-1013 LDYWTPENTGARYP
+1013 LDYWTPENTGAKYP

-1058 IGYTIPREILRSA
+1058 IGYTIPREILRPA

-1087 VSDFVPGMDPESDKS
+1087 VSDFVPGMDPESEKS

>member
-11 FQRKHFK
+11 YQRKHLK
-18 KFFNVMRI
+18 KFLNIMRI
-26 SILFLFV
+26 STLLLFV
-33 SILASYASNVNS
+33 CIFASYASDLSS
-45 QTAKVNITSARMTIG
+45 QTAKVNIANTRMTIG
-60 TFIRQVEKE
+60 DFIKQVEKE

-77 KEEIDA
+77 KGEIDA
-83 NKTISLKKGKNTVV
+83 NRTVSLKKGNNTVG
-97 DCLNTIFDGSGV
+97 DCLNRIFDGTGV

-121 KHAQETAISQ
+121 KHSQTQAAVSQ
-131 QAGKVV
+131 QSGKLV
-137 KGIVTDETGLSVI
+137 KGAVTDESGLSVI
-150 GANIFVKGTNLGT
+150 GANVFIKGTTVGT

-173 EVPSDNDILVVSYI
+173 EVPSDNDILVISYI

-200 NWAIILKEDAQN
+200 NWSIVLKEDAQN

-236 KAEALQN
+236 KSDVLQN
-243 RPVQTIGEA
+243 RPVQTVGEA
-252 LQGQIPGLSVTSK
+252 LQGQIPGLSVTAK

-272 SLQLRGSSMLKSSTA
+272 KLQLRGSSVLKSDNS
-287 ETDKE
+287 
-292 TLPRLRSETSGPL
+292 SEPL

-328 LKDAASAAIYGSRA
+328 LKDAASSAIYGSRA

-365 SVGVNTPMYMPKSI
+365 SVGVNTPMYMPQSI

-395 GRAPVYSDEDIAMF
+395 GRAPIYTDEDISKF

-454 VDHQTGVFPNTQQ
+454 VDHQTGIFPNTQQ

-472 RSSTDITITKKF
+472 RSSTDISITKKF
-484 GISFDMRYQLRDM
+484 GISFDIRYQLRDM
-497 EALNSQEDLYKQ
+497 DALNNQEDIYKQ
-509 LIVADPTMV
+509 LIQADPTMV

-543 GRKLTNRHEAS
+543 GQKYTNRHEAS
-554 GIFKLDYEF
+554 GIFKLDYE
-563 IEGLKFT
+563 IIDGLKFT
-570 GIANVRYTFQNEE
+570 GIANVKYTFKNEE
-583 SRARKT
+583 SRARKV

-594 FTGEEFENGQNTFT
+594 FTQEVFENGENSFS

-626 KSFGVHTLDILA
+626 KSFGIHNLDILA

-643 SENTD
+643 SENSD
-648 WLKGARSGYPTDILW
+648 WLKGARSGYPTDIIW

-677 DGEHWA
+677 NGEHWA

-689 RINYDYDNKFI
+689 RINYDYDNKYI
-700 LSVSMR
+700 LSLSMR

-717 RWSTFPSVAGAWRL
+717 RWSTFPSVAAAWRI
-731 SQESFMEGTRSFLDD
+731 SQESFMKGTRSWLDD
-746 LKVRVSWGQTGSA
+746 LKIRASWGQTGSA

-769 LISTGGLILNNVYQ
+769 LISTGGLILNNTYQ
-783 QTASLKTIGN
+783 QIASLKTIGN
-793 TDLTW
+793 QELTW
-798 EHTDMLNFGLDV
+798 EHSDMLNFGLDV
-810 KMLNS
+810 KVLNS

-821 DYYIKNTKDILL
+821 EYYIKNTKDILL

-847 MNIGEVRN
+847 MNVGEVRN
-855 KGWELT
+855 KGWELS

-882 RNEVIDLGD
+882 RNEVIDLGG

-896 GSNTYTEVGL
+896 GSNTYTDVGL
-906 PYNSIYG
+906 PFNSIYG

-949 DKIDANDRVVIGDPN
+949 NKIDANDRVVIGDPN

-1013 LDYWTPENTGARYP
+1013 LDYWTPENTGAKYP

-1058 IGYTIPREILRSA
+1058 IGYTIPREILRPA

-1087 VSDFVPGMDPESDKS
+1087 VSDFVPGMDPESEKS

>member
-11 FQRKHFK
+11 YQRKHLK
-18 KFFNVMRI
+18 KFLNIMRI
-26 SILFLFV
+26 STLLLFV
-33 SILASYASNVNS
+33 CIFASYASDLSS
-45 QTAKVNITSARMTIG
+45 QTAKVNIANTRMTIG
-60 TFIRQVEKE
+60 DFIKQVEKE

-77 KEEIDA
+77 KGEIDA
-83 NKTISLKKGKNTVV
+83 NRTVSLKKGNNTVG
-97 DCLNTIFDGSGV
+97 DCLNRIFDGTGV

-121 KHAQETAISQ
+121 KHSQTQAAVSQ
-131 QAGKVV
+131 QSGKLV
-137 KGIVTDETGLSVI
+137 KGAVTDESGLSVI
-150 GANIFVKGTNLGT
+150 GANVFIKGTTVGT

-173 EVPSDNDILVVSYI
+173 EVPSDNDILVISYI

-200 NWAIILKEDAQN
+200 NWSIVLKEDAQN

-236 KAEALQN
+236 KSDVLQN
-243 RPVQTIGEA
+243 RPVQTVGEA
-252 LQGQIPGLSVTSK
+252 LQGQIPGLSVTAK

-272 SLQLRGSSMLKSSTA
+272 KLQLRGSSVLKSDNS
-287 ETDKE
+287 
-292 TLPRLRSETSGPL
+292 SEPL

-328 LKDAASAAIYGSRA
+328 LKDAASSAIYGSRA

-365 SVGVNTPMYMPKSI
+365 SVGVNTPMYMPQSI

-395 GRAPVYSDEDIAMF
+395 GRAPIYTDEDISKF

-454 VDHQTGVFPNTQQ
+454 VDHQTGIFPNTQQ

-472 RSSTDITITKKF
+472 RSSTDISITKKF
-484 GISFDMRYQLRDM
+484 GISFDIRYQLRDM
-497 EALNSQEDLYKQ
+497 DALNNQEDIYKQ
-509 LIVADPTMV
+509 LIQADPTMV

-543 GRKLTNRHEAS
+543 GQKYTNRHEAS
-554 GIFKLDYEF
+554 GIFKLDYE
-563 IEGLKFT
+563 IIDGLKFT
-570 GIANVRYTFQNEE
+570 GIANVKYTFKNEE
-583 SRARKT
+583 SRARKV

-594 FTGEEFENGQNTFT
+594 FTQEVFENGENSFS

-626 KSFGVHTLDILA
+626 KSFGIHNLDILA

-643 SENTD
+643 SENSD
-648 WLKGARSGYPTDILW
+648 WLKGARSGYPTDIIW

-677 DGEHWA
+677 NGEHWA

-689 RINYDYDNKFI
+689 RINYDYDNKYI
-700 LSVSMR
+700 LSLSMR

-717 RWSTFPSVAGAWRL
+717 RWSTFPSVAAAWRI
-731 SQESFMEGTRSFLDD
+731 SQESFMKGIRSWLDD
-746 LKVRVSWGQTGSA
+746 LKIRASWGQTGSA
-759 TGLGLYPSYT
+759 IGLGLYPSYT
-769 LISTGGLILNNVYQ
+769 LISTGGLILNNTYQ
-783 QTASLKTIGN
+783 QIASLKTIGN
-793 TDLTW
+793 QELTW
-798 EHTDMLNFGLDV
+798 EHSDMLNLGLDV
-810 KMLNS
+810 KVLNS

-821 DYYIKNTKDILL
+821 EYYIKNTKDILL

-847 MNIGEVRN
+847 MNVGEVRN
-855 KGWELT
+855 KGWELS

-882 RNEVIDLGD
+882 RNEVVDLGD

-906 PYNSIYG
+906 PFNSIYG

-1013 LDYWTPENTGARYP
+1013 LDYWTPENTGAKYP

-1058 IGYTIPREILRSA
+1058 IGYTIPREILRPA

-1087 VSDFVPGMDPESDKS
+1087 VSDFVPGMDPESEKS

>member
-11 FQRKHFK
+11 YQRKHLK
-18 KFFNVMRI
+18 KFLNIMRI
-26 SILFLFV
+26 STLLLFV
-33 SILASYASNVNS
+33 CIFASYASDLSS
-45 QTAKVNITSARMTIG
+45 QTAKVNIANTRMTIG
-60 TFIRQVEKE
+60 DFIKQVEKE

-77 KEEIDA
+77 KGEIDA
-83 NKTISLKKGKNTVV
+83 NRTVSLKKGNNTVG
-97 DCLNTIFDGSGV
+97 DCLNRIFDGTGV

-121 KHAQETAISQ
+121 KHSQTQAAVSQ
-131 QAGKVV
+131 QSGKLV
-137 KGIVTDETGLSVI
+137 KGAVTDESGLSVI
-150 GANIFVKGTNLGT
+150 GANVFIKGTTVGT

-173 EVPSDNDILVVSYI
+173 EVPSDNDILVISYI

-200 NWAIILKEDAQN
+200 NWSIVLKEDAQN

-236 KAEALQN
+236 KSDVLQN
-243 RPVQTIGEA
+243 RPVQTVGEA
-252 LQGQIPGLSVTSK
+252 LQGQIPGLSVTAK

-272 SLQLRGSSMLKSSTA
+272 KLQLRGSSVLKSDNS
-287 ETDKE
+287 
-292 TLPRLRSETSGPL
+292 SEPL

-328 LKDAASAAIYGSRA
+328 LKDAASSAIYGSRA

-365 SVGVNTPMYMPKSI
+365 SVGVNTPMYMPQSI

-395 GRAPVYSDEDIAMF
+395 GRAPIYTDEDISKF

-454 VDHQTGVFPNTQQ
+454 IDHQTGIFPNTQQ

-472 RSSTDITITKKF
+472 RSSTDISITKKF
-484 GISFDMRYQLRDM
+484 GISFDIRYQLRDM
-497 EALNSQEDLYKQ
+497 DALNNQEDIYKQ
-509 LIVADPTMV
+509 LIQADATMA

-543 GRKLTNRHEAS
+543 GQKYTNRHEAS
-554 GIFKLDYEF
+554 GIFKLDYE
-563 IEGLKFT
+563 IIDGLKFT
-570 GIANVRYTFQNEE
+570 GIANVKYTFKNEE
-583 SRARKT
+583 SRARKV

-594 FTGEEFENGQNTFT
+594 FTQEVFENGENSFS

-626 KSFGVHTLDILA
+626 KSFGIHNLDILA

-643 SENTD
+643 SENSD
-648 WLKGARSGYPTDILW
+648 WLKGARSGYPTDIIW

-677 DGEHWA
+677 NGEHWA

-689 RINYDYDNKFI
+689 RINYDYDNKYI
-700 LSVSMR
+700 LSLSMR

-717 RWSTFPSVAGAWRL
+717 RWSTFPSVAAAWRI
-731 SQESFMEGTRSFLDD
+731 SQESFMKGIRSWLDD
-746 LKVRVSWGQTGSA
+746 LKIRASWGQTGSA

-769 LISTGGLILNNVYQ
+769 LISTGGLILNNTYQ
-783 QTASLKTIGN
+783 QIASLKTIGN
-793 TDLTW
+793 QELTW
-798 EHTDMLNFGLDV
+798 EHSDMLNLGLDV
-810 KMLNS
+810 KVLNS

-821 DYYIKNTKDILL
+821 EYYIKNTKDILL

-847 MNIGEVRN
+847 MNVGEVRN
-855 KGWELT
+855 KGWELS

-882 RNEVIDLGD
+882 RNEVVDLGD

-906 PYNSIYG
+906 PFNSIYG

-949 DKIDANDRVVIGDPN
+949 NKIDANDRVVIGDPN

-1013 LDYWTPENTGARYP
+1013 LDYWTPENTGAKYP

-1058 IGYTIPREILRSA
+1058 IGYTIPREILRPA

-1087 VSDFVPGMDPESDKS
+1087 VSDFVPGMDPESEKS

>member
-11 FQRKHFK
+11 YQRKHLK
-18 KFFNVMRI
+18 KFLNIMRI
-26 SILFLFV
+26 STLLLFV
-33 SILASYASNVNS
+33 CIFASYASDLSS
-45 QTAKVNITSARMTIG
+45 QTAKVNIANTRMTIG
-60 TFIRQVEKE
+60 DFIKQVEKE

-77 KEEIDA
+77 KGEIDA
-83 NKTISLKKGKNTVV
+83 NRTVSLKKGNNTVG
-97 DCLNTIFDGSGV
+97 DCLNRIFDGTGV

-121 KHAQETAISQ
+121 KHSQTQAAVSQ
-131 QAGKVV
+131 QSGKLV
-137 KGIVTDETGLSVI
+137 KGAVTDESGLSGI
-150 GANIFVKGTNLGT
+150 GGAGFFNRTTVGT

-173 EVPSDNDILVVSYI
+173 EVPSDNDILVISYI

-200 NWAIILKEDAQN
+200 NWSIVLKEDAQN

-236 KAEALQN
+236 KSDVLQN
-243 RPVQTIGEA
+243 RPVQTVGEA
-252 LQGQIPGLSVTSK
+252 LQGQIPGLSVTAK

-272 SLQLRGSSMLKSSTA
+272 KLQLRGSSVLKSDNS
-287 ETDKE
+287 
-292 TLPRLRSETSGPL
+292 SEPL

-328 LKDAASAAIYGSRA
+328 LKDAASSAIYGSRA

-365 SVGVNTPMYMPKSI
+365 SVGVNTPMYMPQSI

-395 GRAPVYSDEDIAMF
+395 GRAPIYTDEDISKF

-454 VDHQTGVFPNTQQ
+454 IDHQTGIFPNTQQ

-472 RSSTDITITKKF
+472 RSSTDISITKKF
-484 GISFDMRYQLRDM
+484 GISFDIRYQLRDM
-497 EALNSQEDLYKQ
+497 DALNNQEDIYKQ
-509 LIVADPTMV
+509 LIQADPTMV

-543 GRKLTNRHEAS
+543 GQKYTNRHEAS
-554 GIFKLDYEF
+554 GIFKLDYE
-563 IEGLKFT
+563 IIDGLKFT
-570 GIANVRYTFQNEE
+570 GIANVKYTFKNEE
-583 SRARKT
+583 SRARKV

-594 FTGEEFENGQNTFT
+594 FTQEVFENGENSFS

-626 KSFGVHTLDILA
+626 KSFGIHNLDILA

-643 SENTD
+643 SENSD
-648 WLKGARSGYPTDILW
+648 WLKGARSGYPTDIIW

-677 DGEHWA
+677 NGEHWA

-689 RINYDYDNKFI
+689 RINYDYDNKYI
-700 LSVSMR
+700 LSLSMR

-717 RWSTFPSVAGAWRL
+717 RWSTFPSVAAAWRI
-731 SQESFMEGTRSFLDD
+731 SQESFMKGIRSWLDD
-746 LKVRVSWGQTGSA
+746 LKIRASWGQTGSA

-769 LISTGGLILNNVYQ
+769 LISTGGLILNNTYQ
-783 QTASLKTIGN
+783 QIASLKTIGN
-793 TDLTW
+793 QELTW
-798 EHTDMLNFGLDV
+798 EHSDMLNLGLDV
-810 KMLNS
+810 KVLNS

-821 DYYIKNTKDILL
+821 EYYIKNTKDILL

-847 MNIGEVRN
+847 MNVGEVRN
-855 KGWELT
+855 KGWELS

-882 RNEVIDLGD
+882 RNEVVDLGD

-906 PYNSIYG
+906 PFNSIYG

-1013 LDYWTPENTGARYP
+1013 LDYWTPENTGAKCP

-1058 IGYTIPREILRSA
+1058 IGYTIPREILRPA

-1087 VSDFVPGMDPESDKS
+1087 VSDFVPGMDPESEKS

>member
-11 FQRKHFK
+11 YQRKHLK
-18 KFFNVMRI
+18 KFLNIMRI
-26 SILFLFV
+26 STLLLFV
-33 SILASYASNVNS
+33 CIFASYASDLSS
-45 QTAKVNITSARMTIG
+45 QTAKVNIANTRMTIG
-60 TFIRQVEKE
+60 DFIKQVEKE

-77 KEEIDA
+77 KGEIDA
-83 NKTISLKKGKNTVV
+83 NRTVSLKKGNNTVG
-97 DCLNTIFDGSGV
+97 DCLNRIFDGTGV

-121 KHAQETAISQ
+121 KHSQTQAAVSQ
-131 QAGKVV
+131 QSGKLV
-137 KGIVTDETGLSVI
+137 KGAVTDESGLSVI
-150 GANIFVKGTNLGT
+150 GANVFIKGTTVGT

-173 EVPSDNDILVVSYI
+173 EVPSDNDILVISYI

-200 NWAIILKEDAQN
+200 NWSIVLKEDAQN

-236 KAEALQN
+236 KSDVLQN
-243 RPVQTIGEA
+243 RPVQTVGEA
-252 LQGQIPGLSVTSK
+252 LQGQIPGLNVTAK

-272 SLQLRGSSMLKSSTA
+272 KLQLRGSSVLKSDNS
-287 ETDKE
+287 
-292 TLPRLRSETSGPL
+292 SEPL

-328 LKDAASAAIYGSRA
+328 LKDAASSAIYGSRA

-365 SVGVNTPMYMPKSI
+365 SVGVNTPMYMPQSI

-395 GRAPVYSDEDIAMF
+395 GHAPIYTDEDIYKF

-454 VDHQTGVFPNTQQ
+454 VDHQTGIFPNTQQ

-472 RSSTDITITKKF
+472 RSSTDISITKKF
-484 GISFDMRYQLRDM
+484 GISFDIRYQLRDM
-497 EALNSQEDLYKQ
+497 DALNNQEDIYKQ
-509 LIVADPTMV
+509 LIQADPTMV

-543 GRKLTNRHEAS
+543 GQKYTNRHEAS
-554 GIFKLDYEF
+554 GIFKLDYE
-563 IEGLKFT
+563 IIDGLEFT
-570 GIANVRYTFQNEE
+570 GIANVKYTFKNEE
-583 SRARKT
+583 SRARKV

-594 FTGEEFENGQNTFT
+594 FTQEVFENGENSFS

-626 KSFGVHTLDILA
+626 KSFGIHNLDILA

-643 SENTD
+643 SENSD
-648 WLKGARSGYPTDILW
+648 WLKGARSGYPTDIIW

-677 DGEHWA
+677 NGEHWA

-689 RINYDYDNKFI
+689 RINYDYDNKYI
-700 LSVSMR
+700 LSLSMR

-717 RWSTFPSVAGAWRL
+717 RWSTFPSVAAAWRI
-731 SQESFMEGTRSFLDD
+731 SQESFMKGIRSWLDD
-746 LKVRVSWGQTGSA
+746 LKIRASWGQTGSA

-769 LISTGGLILNNVYQ
+769 LISTGGLILNNTYQ
-783 QTASLKTIGN
+783 QIASLKTIGN
-793 TDLTW
+793 QELTW
-798 EHTDMLNFGLDV
+798 EHSDMLNLGLDV
-810 KMLNS
+810 KVLNS

-821 DYYIKNTKDILL
+821 EYYIKNTKDILL

-847 MNIGEVRN
+847 MNVGEVRN
-855 KGWELT
+855 KGWELS

-882 RNEVIDLGD
+882 RNEVVDLGD

-906 PYNSIYG
+906 PFNSIYG

-1013 LDYWTPENTGARYP
+1013 LDYWTPENTGAKYP

-1058 IGYTIPREILRSA
+1058 IGYTIPREILRPA

-1087 VSDFVPGMDPESDKS
+1087 VSDFVPGMDPESEKS

>member
-11 FQRKHFK
+11 YQRKHLK
-18 KFFNVMRI
+18 KFLNIMRI
-26 SILFLFV
+26 STLLLFV
-33 SILASYASNVNS
+33 CIFASYASDLSS
-45 QTAKVNITSARMTIG
+45 QTAKVNIANTRMTIG
-60 TFIRQVEKE
+60 DFIKQVEKE

-77 KEEIDA
+77 KGEIDA
-83 NKTISLKKGKNTVV
+83 NRTVSLKKGNNTVG
-97 DCLNTIFDGSGV
+97 DCLNRIFDGTGV

-121 KHAQETAISQ
+121 KHSQTQAAVSQ
-131 QAGKVV
+131 QSGKLV
-137 KGIVTDETGLSVI
+137 KGAVTDESGLSVI
-150 GANIFVKGTNLGT
+150 GANVFIKGTTVGT

-173 EVPSDNDILVVSYI
+173 EVPSDNDILVISYI

-200 NWAIILKEDAQN
+200 NWSIVLKEDAQN

-236 KAEALQN
+236 KSDVLQN
-243 RPVQTIGEA
+243 RPVQTVGEA
-252 LQGQIPGLSVTSK
+252 LQGQIPGLSVTAK

-272 SLQLRGSSMLKSSTA
+272 KLQLRGSSVLKSDNS
-287 ETDKE
+287 
-292 TLPRLRSETSGPL
+292 SEPL

-328 LKDAASAAIYGSRA
+328 LKDAASSAIYGSRA

-365 SVGVNTPMYMPKSI
+365 SVGVNTPMYMPQSI

-395 GRAPVYSDEDIAMF
+395 GRAPIYTDEDISKF

-454 VDHQTGVFPNTQQ
+454 VDHQTGIFPNTQQ

-472 RSSTDITITKKF
+472 RSSTDISITKKF
-484 GISFDMRYQLRDM
+484 GISFDIRYQLRDM
-497 EALNSQEDLYKQ
+497 DALNNQEDIYKQ
-509 LIVADPTMV
+509 LIQADPTMV

-543 GRKLTNRHEAS
+543 GQKYTNRHEAS
-554 GIFKLDYEF
+554 GIFKLDYE
-563 IEGLKFT
+563 IIDGLMFT
-570 GIANVRYTFQNEE
+570 GIANVKYTFKNEE
-583 SRARKT
+583 SRARKV

-594 FTGEEFENGQNTFT
+594 FTQEVFENGENSFS

-626 KSFGVHTLDILA
+626 KSFGIHNLDILA

-643 SENTD
+643 SENSD
-648 WLKGARSGYPTDILW
+648 WLKGARSGYPTDIIW

-677 DGEHWA
+677 NGEHWA

-689 RINYDYDNKFI
+689 RINYDYDNKYI
-700 LSVSMR
+700 LSLSMR

-717 RWSTFPSVAGAWRL
+717 RWSTFPSVAAAWRI
-731 SQESFMEGTRSFLDD
+731 SQESFMKGIRSWLDD
-746 LKVRVSWGQTGSA
+746 LKIRASWGQTGSA

-769 LISTGGLILNNVYQ
+769 LISTGGLILNNTYQ
-783 QTASLKTIGN
+783 QIASLKTIGN
-793 TDLTW
+793 QELTW
-798 EHTDMLNFGLDV
+798 EHSDMLNFGLDV
-810 KMLNS
+810 KVLNS

-821 DYYIKNTKDILL
+821 EYYIKNTKDILL

-847 MNIGEVRN
+847 MNVGEVRN
-855 KGWELT
+855 KGWELS

-882 RNEVIDLGD
+882 RNEVIDLGG

-896 GSNTYTEVGL
+896 GSNTYTDVGL
-906 PYNSIYG
+906 PFNSIYG

-949 DKIDANDRVVIGDPN
+949 NKIDANDRVVIGDPN

-1013 LDYWTPENTGARYP
+1013 LDYWTPENTGAKYP

-1058 IGYTIPREILRSA
+1058 IGYTIPREILRPA

-1087 VSDFVPGMDPESDKS
+1087 VSDFVPGMDPESEKS

>member
-11 FQRKHFK
+11 YQRKHLK
-18 KFFNVMRI
+18 KFLNIMRI
-26 SILFLFV
+26 STLLLFV
-33 SILASYASNVNS
+33 CIFASYASDLSS
-45 QTAKVNITSARMTIG
+45 QTAKVNIANTRMTIG
-60 TFIRQVEKE
+60 DFIKQVEKE

-77 KEEIDA
+77 KGEIDA
-83 NKTISLKKGKNTVV
+83 NRTVSLKKGNNTVG
-97 DCLNTIFDGSGV
+97 DCLNRIFDGTGV

-121 KHAQETAISQ
+121 KHSQTQAAVSQ
-131 QAGKVV
+131 QSGKLV
-137 KGIVTDETGLSVI
+137 KGAVTDESGLSVI
-150 GANIFVKGTNLGT
+150 GANVFIKGTTVGT

-173 EVPSDNDILVVSYI
+173 EVPSDNDILVISYI

-200 NWAIILKEDAQN
+200 NWSIVLKEDAQN

-236 KAEALQN
+236 KSDVLQN
-243 RPVQTIGEA
+243 RPVQTVGEA
-252 LQGQIPGLSVTSK
+252 LQGQIPGLSVTAK

-272 SLQLRGSSMLKSSTA
+272 KLQLRGSSVLKSDNS
-287 ETDKE
+287 
-292 TLPRLRSETSGPL
+292 SEPL

-328 LKDAASAAIYGSRA
+328 LKDAASSAIYGSRA

-365 SVGVNTPMYMPKSI
+365 SVGVNTPMYMPQSI

-395 GRAPVYSDEDIAMF
+395 GRAPIYTDEDISKF

-430 SVTTRHGLEA
+430 SVATRHGLEA

-454 VDHQTGVFPNTQQ
+454 VDHQTGIFPNTQQ

-472 RSSTDITITKKF
+472 RSSTDISITKKF
-484 GISFDMRYQLRDM
+484 GISFDIRYQLRDM
-497 EALNSQEDLYKQ
+497 DALNNQEDIYKQ
-509 LIVADPTMV
+509 LIQADPTMV

-543 GRKLTNRHEAS
+543 GQKYTNRHEAS
-554 GIFKLDYEF
+554 GIFKLDYE
-563 IEGLKFT
+563 IIDGLKFT
-570 GIANVRYTFQNEE
+570 GIANVKYTFKNEE
-583 SRARKT
+583 SRARKV

-594 FTGEEFENGQNTFT
+594 FTQEVFENGENSFS

-626 KSFGVHTLDILA
+626 KSFGIHNLDILA

-643 SENTD
+643 SENSD
-648 WLKGARSGYPTDILW
+648 WLKGARSGYPTDIIW

-677 DGEHWA
+677 NGEHWA

-689 RINYDYDNKFI
+689 RINYDYDNKYI
-700 LSVSMR
+700 LSLSMR

-717 RWSTFPSVAGAWRL
+717 RWSTFPSVAAAWRI
-731 SQESFMEGTRSFLDD
+731 SQESFMKGIRSWLDD
-746 LKVRVSWGQTGSA
+746 LKIRASWGQTGSA

-769 LISTGGLILNNVYQ
+769 LISTGGLILNNTYQ
-783 QTASLKTIGN
+783 QIASLKTIGN
-793 TDLTW
+793 QELTW
-798 EHTDMLNFGLDV
+798 EHSDMLNLGLDV
-810 KMLNS
+810 KVLNS

-821 DYYIKNTKDILL
+821 EYYIKNTKDILL

-847 MNIGEVRN
+847 MNVGEVRN
-855 KGWELT
+855 KGWELS

-882 RNEVIDLGD
+882 RNEVIDLGG

-896 GSNTYTEVGL
+896 GSNTYTDVGL
-906 PYNSIYG
+906 PFNSIYG

-949 DKIDANDRVVIGDPN
+949 NKIDANDRVVIGDPN

-1013 LDYWTPENTGARYP
+1013 LDYWTPENTGAKYP

-1058 IGYTIPREILRSA
+1058 IGYTIPREILRPA

-1087 VSDFVPGMDPESDKS
+1087 VSDFVPGMDPESEKS

>member
-11 FQRKHFK
+11 YQRKHLK
-18 KFFNVMRI
+18 KFLNIMRI
-26 SILFLFV
+26 STLLLFV
-33 SILASYASNVNS
+33 CIFASYASDLSS
-45 QTAKVNITSARMTIG
+45 QTAKVNIANTRMTIG
-60 TFIRQVEKE
+60 DFIKQVEKE

-77 KEEIDA
+77 KGEIDA
-83 NKTISLKKGKNTVV
+83 NRTVSLKKGNNTVG
-97 DCLNTIFDGSGV
+97 DCLNRIFDGTGV

-121 KHAQETAISQ
+121 KHSQTQAAVSQ
-131 QAGKVV
+131 QSGKLV
-137 KGIVTDETGLSVI
+137 KGAVTDESGLSVI
-150 GANIFVKGTNLGT
+150 GANVFIKGTTVGT

-173 EVPSDNDILVVSYI
+173 EVPSDNDILVISYI

-200 NWAIILKEDAQN
+200 NWSIVLKEDAQN

-236 KAEALQN
+236 KSDVLQN
-243 RPVQTIGEA
+243 RPVQTVGEA
-252 LQGQIPGLSVTSK
+252 LQGQIPGLSVTAK

-272 SLQLRGSSMLKSSTA
+272 KLQLRGSSVLKSDNS
-287 ETDKE
+287 
-292 TLPRLRSETSGPL
+292 SEPL

-328 LKDAASAAIYGSRA
+328 LKDAASSAIYGSRA

-365 SVGVNTPMYMPKSI
+365 SVGVNTPMYMPQSI

-395 GRAPVYSDEDIAMF
+395 GRAPIYTDEDISKF

-454 VDHQTGVFPNTQQ
+454 VDHQTGIFPNTQQ

-472 RSSTDITITKKF
+472 RSSTDISITKKF
-484 GISFDMRYQLRDM
+484 GISFDIRYQLRDM
-497 EALNSQEDLYKQ
+497 DALNNQEDIYKQ
-509 LIVADPTMV
+509 LIQADPTMV

-543 GRKLTNRHEAS
+543 GQKYTNRHEAS
-554 GIFKLDYEF
+554 GIFKLDDE
-563 IEGLKFT
+563 IIDGLKFT
-570 GIANVRYTFQNEE
+570 GIANVKYTFKNEE
-583 SRARKT
+583 SRARKV

-594 FTGEEFENGQNTFT
+594 FTQEVFENGENSFS

-626 KSFGVHTLDILA
+626 KSFGIHNLDILA

-643 SENTD
+643 SENSD
-648 WLKGARSGYPTDILW
+648 WLKGARSGYPTDIIW

-677 DGEHWA
+677 NGEHWA

-689 RINYDYDNKFI
+689 RINYDYDNKYI
-700 LSVSMR
+700 LSLSMR

-717 RWSTFPSVAGAWRL
+717 RWSTFPSVAAAWRI
-731 SQESFMEGTRSFLDD
+731 SQESFMKGIRSWLDD
-746 LKVRVSWGQTGSA
+746 LKIRASWGQTGSA

-769 LISTGGLILNNVYQ
+769 LISTGGLILNNTYQ
-783 QTASLKTIGN
+783 QIASLKTIGN
-793 TDLTW
+793 QELTW
-798 EHTDMLNFGLDV
+798 EHSDMLNLGLDV
-810 KMLNS
+810 KVLNS

-821 DYYIKNTKDILL
+821 EYYIKNTKDILL

-847 MNIGEVRN
+847 MNVGEVRN
-855 KGWELT
+855 KGWELS

-882 RNEVIDLGD
+882 RNEVVDLGD

-906 PYNSIYG
+906 PFNSIYG

-987 GIGQKDRVIMD
+987 GIGK
-998 NFVRPF
+998 
-1004 YDSSIFEHH
+1004 
-1013 LDYWTPENTGARYP
+1013 
-1027 RILNKDDG
+1027 
-1035 THNYQQSDYWMINA
+1035 
-1049 GYFRMKNLQ
+1049 
-1058 IGYTIPREILRSA
+1058 
-1071 GFDRVR
+1071 
-1077 VYFSANNLFT
+1077 
-1087 VSDFVPGMDPESDKS
+1087 
-1102 VSYPFARTYSFGL
+1102 
-1115 NVQF
+1115 

>member
-11 FQRKHFK
+11 YQRKHLK
-18 KFFNVMRI
+18 KFLNIMRI
-26 SILFLFV
+26 STLLLFV
-33 SILASYASNVNS
+33 CIFASYASDLSS
-45 QTAKVNITSARMTIG
+45 QTAKVNIANTRMTIG
-60 TFIRQVEKE
+60 DFTKQVEKE

-77 KEEIDA
+77 KGEIDA
-83 NKTISLKKGKNTVV
+83 NRTVSLKKGNNTVG
-97 DCLNTIFDGSGV
+97 DCLNRIFDGTGV

-121 KHAQETAISQ
+121 KHSQTQAAVSQ
-131 QAGKVV
+131 QSGKLV
-137 KGIVTDETGLSVI
+137 KGAVTDESGLSVI
-150 GANIFVKGTNLGT
+150 GANVFIKGTTVGT

-173 EVPSDNDILVVSYI
+173 EVPSDNDILVISYI

-200 NWAIILKEDAQN
+200 NWSIVLKEDAQN

-236 KAEALQN
+236 KSDVLQN
-243 RPVQTIGEA
+243 RPVQTVGEA
-252 LQGQIPGLSVTSK
+252 LQGQIPGLSVTAK

-272 SLQLRGSSMLKSSTA
+272 KLQLRGSSVLKSDNS
-287 ETDKE
+287 
-292 TLPRLRSETSGPL
+292 SEPL

-328 LKDAASAAIYGSRA
+328 LKDAASSAIYGSRA

-365 SVGVNTPMYMPKSI
+365 SVGVNTPMYMPQSI

-395 GRAPVYSDEDIAMF
+395 GRAPIYTDEDISKF

-430 SVTTRHGLEA
+430 SVATRHGLEA

-454 VDHQTGVFPNTQQ
+454 VDHQTGIFPNTQQ

-472 RSSTDITITKKF
+472 RSSTDISITKKF
-484 GISFDMRYQLRDM
+484 GISFDIRYQLRDM
-497 EALNSQEDLYKQ
+497 DALNNQEDIYKQ
-509 LIVADPTMV
+509 LIQADPTMV

-543 GRKLTNRHEAS
+543 GQKYTNRHEAS
-554 GIFKLDYEF
+554 GIFKLDYE
-563 IEGLKFT
+563 IIDGLKFT
-570 GIANVRYTFQNEE
+570 GIANVKYTFKNEE
-583 SRARKT
+583 SRARKV

-594 FTGEEFENGQNTFT
+594 FTQEVFENGENSFS

-626 KSFGVHTLDILA
+626 KSFGIHNLDTLA

-643 SENTD
+643 SENSD
-648 WLKGARSGYPTDILW
+648 WLKGARSGYPTDIIW

-677 DGEHWA
+677 NGEHWA

-689 RINYDYDNKFI
+689 RINYDYDNKYI
-700 LSVSMR
+700 LSLSMR

-717 RWSTFPSVAGAWRL
+717 RWSTFPSVAAAWRI
-731 SQESFMEGTRSFLDD
+731 SQESFMKGIRSWLDD
-746 LKVRVSWGQTGSA
+746 LKIRASWGQTGSA

-769 LISTGGLILNNVYQ
+769 LISTGGLILNNTYQ
-783 QTASLKTIGN
+783 QIASLKTIGN
-793 TDLTW
+793 QELTW
-798 EHTDMLNFGLDV
+798 EHSDMLNFGLDV
-810 KMLNS
+810 KVLNS

-821 DYYIKNTKDILL
+821 EYYIKNTKDILL

-847 MNIGEVRN
+847 MNVGEVRN
-855 KGWELT
+855 KGWELS

-882 RNEVIDLGD
+882 RNEVVDLGD

-906 PYNSIYG
+906 PFNSIYG

-1013 LDYWTPENTGARYP
+1013 LDYWTPENTGAKYP

-1058 IGYTIPREILRSA
+1058 IGYTIPREILRPA

-1087 VSDFVPGMDPESDKS
+1087 VSDFVPGMDPESEKS

>member
-11 FQRKHFK
+11 YQRKHLK
-18 KFFNVMRI
+18 KFLNIMRI
-26 SILFLFV
+26 STLLLFV
-33 SILASYASNVNS
+33 CIFASYASDLSS
-45 QTAKVNITSARMTIG
+45 QTAKVNIANTRMTIG
-60 TFIRQVEKE
+60 DFIKQVEKE

-77 KEEIDA
+77 KGEIDA
-83 NKTISLKKGKNTVV
+83 NRTVSLKKGNNTVG
-97 DCLNTIFDGSGV
+97 DCLNRIFDGTGV

-121 KHAQETAISQ
+121 KHSQTQAAVSQ
-131 QAGKVV
+131 QSGKLV
-137 KGIVTDETGLSVI
+137 KGAVTDESGLSVI
-150 GANIFVKGTNLGT
+150 GANVFIKGTTVGT

-173 EVPSDNDILVVSYI
+173 EVPSDNDILVISYI

-200 NWAIILKEDAQN
+200 NWSIVLKEDAQN

-236 KAEALQN
+236 KSDVLQN
-243 RPVQTIGEA
+243 RPVQTVGEA
-252 LQGQIPGLSVTSK
+252 LQGQIPGLSVTAK

-272 SLQLRGSSMLKSSTA
+272 KLQLRGSSVLKSDNS
-287 ETDKE
+287 
-292 TLPRLRSETSGPL
+292 SEPL

-328 LKDAASAAIYGSRA
+328 LKDAASSAIYGSRA

-365 SVGVNTPMYMPKSI
+365 SVGVNTPMYMPQSI

-395 GRAPVYSDEDIAMF
+395 GRAPIYTDEDISKF

-430 SVTTRHGLEA
+430 SVATRHGLEA

-454 VDHQTGVFPNTQQ
+454 VDHQTGIFPNTQQ

-472 RSSTDITITKKF
+472 RSSTDISITKKF
-484 GISFDMRYQLRDM
+484 GISFDIRYQLRDM
-497 EALNSQEDLYKQ
+497 DALNNQEDIYKQ
-509 LIVADPTMV
+509 LIQADPTMV

-543 GRKLTNRHEAS
+543 GQKYTNRHEAS
-554 GIFKLDYEF
+554 GIFKLDYE
-563 IEGLKFT
+563 IIDGLKFT
-570 GIANVRYTFQNEE
+570 GIANVKYTFKNEE
-583 SRARKT
+583 SRARKV

-594 FTGEEFENGQNTFT
+594 FTQEVFENGENSFS

-626 KSFGVHTLDILA
+626 KSFGIHNLDILA

-643 SENTD
+643 SENSD
-648 WLKGARSGYPTDILW
+648 WLKGARSGYPTDIIW

-677 DGEHWA
+677 NGEHWA

-689 RINYDYDNKFI
+689 RINYDYDNKYI
-700 LSVSMR
+700 LSLSMR

-717 RWSTFPSVAGAWRL
+717 RWSTFPSVAAAWRI
-731 SQESFMEGTRSFLDD
+731 SQESFMKGIRSWLDD
-746 LKVRVSWGQTGSA
+746 LKIRASWGQTGSA

-769 LISTGGLILNNVYQ
+769 LISTGGLILNNTYQ
-783 QTASLKTIGN
+783 QIASLKTIGN
-793 TDLTW
+793 QELTW
-798 EHTDMLNFGLDV
+798 EHSDMLNFGLDV
-810 KMLNS
+810 KVLNS

-821 DYYIKNTKDILL
+821 EYYIKNTKDILL

-847 MNIGEVRN
+847 MNVGEVRN
-855 KGWELT
+855 KGWELS

-882 RNEVIDLGD
+882 RNEVVDLGD

-906 PYNSIYG
+906 PFNSIYG

-1013 LDYWTPENTGARYP
+1013 LDYWTPENTGAKYP

-1035 THNYQQSDYWMINA
+1035 THNYQ
-1049 GYFRMKNLQ
+1049 
-1058 IGYTIPREILRSA
+1058 
-1071 GFDRVR
+1071 
-1077 VYFSANNLFT
+1077 
-1087 VSDFVPGMDPESDKS
+1087 
-1102 VSYPFARTYSFGL
+1102 
-1115 NVQF
+1115 

>member
-11 FQRKHFK
+11 YQRKHLK
-18 KFFNVMRI
+18 KFLNIMRI
-26 SILFLFV
+26 STLLLFV
-33 SILASYASNVNS
+33 CIFASYASDLSS
-45 QTAKVNITSARMTIG
+45 QTAKVNIANTRMTIG
-60 TFIRQVEKE
+60 DFIKQVEKE

-77 KEEIDA
+77 KGEIDA
-83 NKTISLKKGKNTVV
+83 NRTVSLKKGNNTVG
-97 DCLNTIFDGSGV
+97 DCLNRIFDGTGV

-121 KHAQETAISQ
+121 KHSQTQAAVSQ
-131 QAGKVV
+131 QSGKLV
-137 KGIVTDETGLSVI
+137 KGAVTDESGLSVI
-150 GANIFVKGTNLGT
+150 GANVFIKGTTVGT

-173 EVPSDNDILVVSYI
+173 EVPSDNDILVISYI

-200 NWAIILKEDAQN
+200 NWSIVLKEDAQN

-236 KAEALQN
+236 KSDVLQN
-243 RPVQTIGEA
+243 RPVQTVGEA
-252 LQGQIPGLSVTSK
+252 LQGQIPGLSVTAK

-272 SLQLRGSSMLKSSTA
+272 KLQLRGSSVLKSDNS
-287 ETDKE
+287 
-292 TLPRLRSETSGPL
+292 SEPL

-328 LKDAASAAIYGSRA
+328 LKDAASSAIYGSRA

-365 SVGVNTPMYMPKSI
+365 SVGVNTPMYMPQSI

-395 GRAPVYSDEDIAMF
+395 GRAPIYTDEDISKF

-454 VDHQTGVFPNTQQ
+454 VDHQTGIFPNTQQ

-472 RSSTDITITKKF
+472 RSSTDISITKKF
-484 GISFDMRYQLRDM
+484 GISFDIRYQLRDM
-497 EALNSQEDLYKQ
+497 DALNNQEDIYKQ
-509 LIVADPTMV
+509 LIQADPTMV

-543 GRKLTNRHEAS
+543 GQKYTNRHEAS
-554 GIFKLDYEF
+554 GIFKLDYE
-563 IEGLKFT
+563 IIDGLKFT
-570 GIANVRYTFQNEE
+570 GIANVKYTFKNEE
-583 SRARKT
+583 SRARKV

-594 FTGEEFENGQNTFT
+594 FTQEVFENGENSFS

-626 KSFGVHTLDILA
+626 KSFGIHNLDILA

-643 SENTD
+643 SENSD
-648 WLKGARSGYPTDILW
+648 WLKGARSGYPTDIIW

-677 DGEHWA
+677 NGEHWA

-689 RINYDYDNKFI
+689 RINYDYDNKYI
-700 LSVSMR
+700 LSLSMR

-717 RWSTFPSVAGAWRL
+717 RWSTFPSVAAAWRI
-731 SQESFMEGTRSFLDD
+731 SQESFMKGIRSWLDD
-746 LKVRVSWGQTGSA
+746 LKIRASWGQTGSA

-769 LISTGGLILNNVYQ
+769 LISTGGLILNNTYQ
-783 QTASLKTIGN
+783 QIASLKTIGN
-793 TDLTW
+793 QELTW
-798 EHTDMLNFGLDV
+798 EHSDMLNFGLDV
-810 KMLNS
+810 KVLNS

-821 DYYIKNTKDILL
+821 EYYIKNTKDILL

-847 MNIGEVRN
+847 MNVGEVRN
-855 KGWELT
+855 KGWELS

-882 RNEVIDLGD
+882 RNEVVDLGD

-906 PYNSIYG
+906 PFNSIYG

-1013 LDYWTPENTGARYP
+1013 LDYWTPENTGAKYP

-1058 IGYTIPREILRSA
+1058 IGYTIPREILRPA

-1087 VSDFVPGMDPESDKS
+1087 VSDFVPGMDPESEKS

>member
-11 FQRKHFK
+11 YQRKHLK
-18 KFFNVMRI
+18 KFLNIMRI
-26 SILFLFV
+26 STLLLFV
-33 SILASYASNVNS
+33 CIFASYASDLSS
-45 QTAKVNITSARMTIG
+45 QTAKVNIANTRMTIG
-60 TFIRQVEKE
+60 DFIKQVEKE

-77 KEEIDA
+77 KGEIDA
-83 NKTISLKKGKNTVV
+83 NRTVSLKKGNNTVG
-97 DCLNTIFDGSGV
+97 DCLNRIFDGTGV

-121 KHAQETAISQ
+121 KHSQTQAAVSQ
-131 QAGKVV
+131 QSGKLV
-137 KGIVTDETGLSVI
+137 KGAVTDESGLSVI
-150 GANIFVKGTNLGT
+150 GANVFIKGTTVGT

-173 EVPSDNDILVVSYI
+173 EVPSDNDILVISYI

-200 NWAIILKEDAQN
+200 NWSIVLKEDAQN

-236 KAEALQN
+236 KSDVLQN
-243 RPVQTIGEA
+243 RPVQTVGEA
-252 LQGQIPGLSVTSK
+252 LQGQIPGLSVTAK

-272 SLQLRGSSMLKSSTA
+272 KLQLRGSSVLKSDNS
-287 ETDKE
+287 
-292 TLPRLRSETSGPL
+292 SEPL

-328 LKDAASAAIYGSRA
+328 LKDAASSAIYGSRA

-365 SVGVNTPMYMPKSI
+365 SVGVNTPMYMPQSI

-395 GRAPVYSDEDIAMF
+395 GRAPIYTDEDISKF

-430 SVTTRHGLEA
+430 SVATRHGLEA

-454 VDHQTGVFPNTQQ
+454 VDHQTGIFPNTQQ

-472 RSSTDITITKKF
+472 RSSTDISITKKF
-484 GISFDMRYQLRDM
+484 GISFDIRYQLRDM
-497 EALNSQEDLYKQ
+497 DALNNQEDIYKQ
-509 LIVADPTMV
+509 LIQADPTMV

-543 GRKLTNRHEAS
+543 GQKYTNRHEAS
-554 GIFKLDYEF
+554 GIFKLDYE
-563 IEGLKFT
+563 IIDGLKFT
-570 GIANVRYTFQNEE
+570 GIANVKYTFKNEE
-583 SRARKT
+583 SRARKV

-594 FTGEEFENGQNTFT
+594 FTQEVFENGENSFS

-626 KSFGVHTLDILA
+626 KSFGIHNLDILA

-643 SENTD
+643 SENSD
-648 WLKGARSGYPTDILW
+648 WLKGARSGYPTDIIW

-677 DGEHWA
+677 NGEHWA

-689 RINYDYDNKFI
+689 RINYDYDNKYI
-700 LSVSMR
+700 LSLSMR

-717 RWSTFPSVAGAWRL
+717 RWSTFPSVAAAWRI
-731 SQESFMEGTRSFLDD
+731 SQESFMKGIRSWLDD
-746 LKVRVSWGQTGSA
+746 LKIRASWGQTGSA

-769 LISTGGLILNNVYQ
+769 LISTGGLILNNTYQ
-783 QTASLKTIGN
+783 QIASLKTIGN
-793 TDLTW
+793 QELTW
-798 EHTDMLNFGLDV
+798 EHSDMLNLGLDV
-810 KMLNS
+810 KVLNS

-821 DYYIKNTKDILL
+821 EYYIKNTKDILL

-847 MNIGEVRN
+847 MNVGEVRN
-855 KGWELT
+855 KGWELS
-861 LSWNDRINDF
+861 LSWDDRINDF

-882 RNEVIDLGD
+882 RNEVIDLGG

-896 GSNTYTEVGL
+896 GSNTYTDVGL
-906 PYNSIYG
+906 PFNSIYG

-949 DKIDANDRVVIGDPN
+949 NKIDANDRVVIGDPN

-1013 LDYWTPENTGARYP
+1013 LDYWTPENTGAKYP

-1058 IGYTIPREILRSA
+1058 IGYTIPREILRPA

-1087 VSDFVPGMDPESDKS
+1087 VSDFVPGMDPESEKS

>member
-11 FQRKHFK
+11 YQRKHLK
-18 KFFNVMRI
+18 KFLNIMRI
-26 SILFLFV
+26 STLLLFV
-33 SILASYASNVNS
+33 CIFASYASDLSS
-45 QTAKVNITSARMTIG
+45 QTAKVNIANTRMTIG
-60 TFIRQVEKE
+60 DFIKQVEKE

-77 KEEIDA
+77 KGEIDA
-83 NKTISLKKGKNTVV
+83 NRTVSLKKGNNTVG
-97 DCLNTIFDGSGV
+97 DCLNRIFDGTGV

-121 KHAQETAISQ
+121 KHSQTQAAVSQ
-131 QAGKVV
+131 QSGKLV
-137 KGIVTDETGLSVI
+137 KGAVTDESGLSVI
-150 GANIFVKGTNLGT
+150 GANVFIKGTTVGT

-173 EVPSDNDILVVSYI
+173 EVPSDNDILVISYI

-200 NWAIILKEDAQN
+200 NWSIVLKEDAQN

-236 KAEALQN
+236 KSDVLQN
-243 RPVQTIGEA
+243 RPVQTVGEA
-252 LQGQIPGLSVTSK
+252 LQGQIPGLSVTAK

-272 SLQLRGSSMLKSSTA
+272 KLQLRGSSVLKSDNS
-287 ETDKE
+287 
-292 TLPRLRSETSGPL
+292 SEPL

-328 LKDAASAAIYGSRA
+328 LKDAASSAIYGSRA

-365 SVGVNTPMYMPKSI
+365 SVGVNTPMYMPQSI

-395 GRAPVYSDEDIAMF
+395 GRAPIYTDEDISKF

-454 VDHQTGVFPNTQQ
+454 VDHQTGIFPNTQQ

-472 RSSTDITITKKF
+472 RSSTDISITKKF
-484 GISFDMRYQLRDM
+484 GISFDIRYQLRDM
-497 EALNSQEDLYKQ
+497 DALNNQEDIYKQ
-509 LIVADPTMV
+509 LIQADPTMV

-543 GRKLTNRHEAS
+543 GQKYTNRHEAS
-554 GIFKLDYEF
+554 GIFKLDYE
-563 IEGLKFT
+563 IIDGLKFT
-570 GIANVRYTFQNEE
+570 GIANVKYTFKNEE
-583 SRARKT
+583 SRARKV

-594 FTGEEFENGQNTFT
+594 FTQEVFENGENSFS

-626 KSFGVHTLDILA
+626 KSFGIHNLDILA

-643 SENTD
+643 SENSD
-648 WLKGARSGYPTDILW
+648 WLKGARSGYPTDIIW

-677 DGEHWA
+677 NGEHWA

-689 RINYDYDNKFI
+689 RINYDYDNKYI
-700 LSVSMR
+700 LSLSMR

-717 RWSTFPSVAGAWRL
+717 RWSTFPSVAAAWRI
-731 SQESFMEGTRSFLDD
+731 SQESFMKGIRSWLDD
-746 LKVRVSWGQTGSA
+746 LKIRASWGQTGSA

-769 LISTGGLILNNVYQ
+769 LISTGGLILNNTYQ
-783 QTASLKTIGN
+783 QIASLKTIGN
-793 TDLTW
+793 QELTW
-798 EHTDMLNFGLDV
+798 EHSDMLNLGLDV
-810 KMLNS
+810 KVLNS

-821 DYYIKNTKDILL
+821 EYYIKNTKDILL

-847 MNIGEVRN
+847 MNVGEVRN
-855 KGWELT
+855 KGWELS
-861 LSWNDRINDF
+861 LSWDDRINDF

-882 RNEVIDLGD
+882 RNEVIDLGG

-896 GSNTYTEVGL
+896 GSNTYTDVGL
-906 PYNSIYG
+906 PFNSIYG

-949 DKIDANDRVVIGDPN
+949 NKIDANDRVVIGDPN

-1013 LDYWTPENTGARYP
+1013 LDYWTPENTGAKYP

-1058 IGYTIPREILRSA
+1058 IGYTIPREILRPA
-1071 GFDRVR
+1071 GFGRVR

-1087 VSDFVPGMDPESDKS
+1087 VSDFVPGMDPESEKS

>member
-11 FQRKHFK
+11 YQRKHLK
-18 KFFNVMRI
+18 KFLNIMRI
-26 SILFLFV
+26 STLLLFV
-33 SILASYASNVNS
+33 CIFASYASDLSS
-45 QTAKVNITSARMTIG
+45 QTAKVNIANTRMTIG
-60 TFIRQVEKE
+60 DFIKQVEKE

-77 KEEIDA
+77 KGEIDA
-83 NKTISLKKGKNTVV
+83 NRTVSLKKGNNTVG
-97 DCLNTIFDGSGV
+97 DCLNRIFDGTGV

-121 KHAQETAISQ
+121 KHSQTQAAVSQ
-131 QAGKVV
+131 QSGKLV
-137 KGIVTDETGLSVI
+137 KGAVTDESGLSVI
-150 GANIFVKGTNLGT
+150 GANVFIKGTTVGT

-173 EVPSDNDILVVSYI
+173 EVPSDNDILVISYI

-200 NWAIILKEDAQN
+200 NWSIVLKEDAQN

-236 KAEALQN
+236 KSDVLQN
-243 RPVQTIGEA
+243 RPVQTVGEA
-252 LQGQIPGLSVTSK
+252 LQGQIPGLSVTAK

-272 SLQLRGSSMLKSSTA
+272 KLQLRGSSVLKSDNS
-287 ETDKE
+287 
-292 TLPRLRSETSGPL
+292 SEPL

-328 LKDAASAAIYGSRA
+328 LKDAASSAIYGSRA

-365 SVGVNTPMYMPKSI
+365 SVGVNTPMYMPQSI

-395 GRAPVYSDEDIAMF
+395 GRAPIYTDEDISKF

-454 VDHQTGVFPNTQQ
+454 VDHQTGIFPNTQQ

-472 RSSTDITITKKF
+472 RSSTDISITKKF
-484 GISFDMRYQLRDM
+484 GISFDIRYQLRDM
-497 EALNSQEDLYKQ
+497 DALNNQEDIYKQ
-509 LIVADPTMV
+509 LIQADPTMV

-543 GRKLTNRHEAS
+543 GQKYTNRHEAS
-554 GIFKLDYEF
+554 GIFKLDYE
-563 IEGLKFT
+563 IIDGLKFT
-570 GIANVRYTFQNEE
+570 GIANVKYTFKNEE
-583 SRARKT
+583 SRARKV

-594 FTGEEFENGQNTFT
+594 FTQEVFENGENSFS

-626 KSFGVHTLDILA
+626 KSFGIHNLDILA

-643 SENTD
+643 SENSD
-648 WLKGARSGYPTDILW
+648 WLKGARSGYPTDIIW

-677 DGEHWA
+677 NGEHWA

-689 RINYDYDNKFI
+689 RINYDYDNKYI
-700 LSVSMR
+700 LSLSMR

-717 RWSTFPSVAGAWRL
+717 RWSTFPSVAAAWRI
-731 SQESFMEGTRSFLDD
+731 SQESFMKGIRSWLDD
-746 LKVRVSWGQTGSA
+746 LKIRASWGQTGSA

-769 LISTGGLILNNVYQ
+769 LISTGGLILNNTYQ
-783 QTASLKTIGN
+783 QIASLKTIGN
-793 TDLTW
+793 QELTW
-798 EHTDMLNFGLDV
+798 EHSDMLNLGLDV
-810 KMLNS
+810 KVLNS

-821 DYYIKNTKDILL
+821 EYYIKNTKDILL

-847 MNIGEVRN
+847 MNVGEVRN
-855 KGWELT
+855 KGWELS
-861 LSWNDRINDF
+861 LSWDDRINDF

-882 RNEVIDLGD
+882 RNEVIDLGG

-896 GSNTYTEVGL
+896 GSNTYTDVGL
-906 PYNSIYG
+906 PFNSIYG

-949 DKIDANDRVVIGDPN
+949 NKIDANDRVVIGDPN

-1013 LDYWTPENTGARYP
+1013 LDYWTPENTGAKYP

-1058 IGYTIPREILRSA
+1058 IGYTIPREILRPA

-1087 VSDFVPGMDPESDKS
+1087 VSDFVPGMDPESEKS
-1102 VSYPFARTYSFGL
+1102 VSYPFSRTYSFGL

>member
-11 FQRKHFK
+11 YQRKHLK
-18 KFFNVMRI
+18 KFLNIMRI
-26 SILFLFV
+26 STLLLFV
-33 SILASYASNVNS
+33 CIFASYASDLSS
-45 QTAKVNITSARMTIG
+45 QTAKVNIANTRMTIG
-60 TFIRQVEKE
+60 DFIKQVEKE

-77 KEEIDA
+77 KGEIDA
-83 NKTISLKKGKNTVV
+83 NRTVSLKKGNNTVG
-97 DCLNTIFDGSGV
+97 DCLNRIFDGTGV

-121 KHAQETAISQ
+121 KHSQTQAAVSQ
-131 QAGKVV
+131 QSGKLV
-137 KGIVTDETGLSVI
+137 KGAVTDESGLSVI
-150 GANIFVKGTNLGT
+150 GANVFIKGTTVGT

-173 EVPSDNDILVVSYI
+173 EVPSDNDILVISYI

-200 NWAIILKEDAQN
+200 NWSIVLKEDAQN

-236 KAEALQN
+236 KSDVLQN
-243 RPVQTIGEA
+243 RPVQTVGEA
-252 LQGQIPGLSVTSK
+252 LQGQIPGLSVTAK

-272 SLQLRGSSMLKSSTA
+272 KLQLRGSSVLKSDNS
-287 ETDKE
+287 
-292 TLPRLRSETSGPL
+292 SEPL

-328 LKDAASAAIYGSRA
+328 LKDAASSAIYGSRA

-365 SVGVNTPMYMPKSI
+365 SVGVNTPMYMPQSI

-395 GRAPVYSDEDIAMF
+395 GRAPIYTDEDISKF

-454 VDHQTGVFPNTQQ
+454 VDHQTGIFPNTQQ

-472 RSSTDITITKKF
+472 RSSTDISITKKF
-484 GISFDMRYQLRDM
+484 GISFDIRYQLRDM
-497 EALNSQEDLYKQ
+497 DALNNQEDIYKQ
-509 LIVADPTMV
+509 LIQADPTMV

-543 GRKLTNRHEAS
+543 GQKYTNRHEAS
-554 GIFKLDYEF
+554 GIFKLDYE
-563 IEGLKFT
+563 IIDGLKFT
-570 GIANVRYTFQNEE
+570 GIANVKYTFKNKE
-583 SRARKT
+583 SRARKV

-594 FTGEEFENGQNTFT
+594 FTQEVFENGENSFS

-626 KSFGVHTLDILA
+626 KSFGIHNLDILA

-643 SENTD
+643 SENSD
-648 WLKGARSGYPTDILW
+648 WLKGARSGYPTDIIW

-677 DGEHWA
+677 NGEHWA

-689 RINYDYDNKFI
+689 RINYDYDNKYI
-700 LSVSMR
+700 LSLSMR

-717 RWSTFPSVAGAWRL
+717 RWSTFPSVAAAWRI
-731 SQESFMEGTRSFLDD
+731 SQESFMKGIRSWLDD
-746 LKVRVSWGQTGSA
+746 LKIRASWGQTGSA

-769 LISTGGLILNNVYQ
+769 LISTGGLILNNTYQ
-783 QTASLKTIGN
+783 QIASLKTIGN
-793 TDLTW
+793 QELTW
-798 EHTDMLNFGLDV
+798 EHSDMLNLGLDV
-810 KMLNS
+810 KVLNS

-821 DYYIKNTKDILL
+821 EYYIKNTKDILL

-847 MNIGEVRN
+847 MNVGEVRN
-855 KGWELT
+855 KGWELS

-882 RNEVIDLGD
+882 RNEVVDLGD

-906 PYNSIYG
+906 PFNSIYG

-1013 LDYWTPENTGARYP
+1013 LDYWTPENTGAKYP

-1058 IGYTIPREILRSA
+1058 IGYTIPREILRPA

-1087 VSDFVPGMDPESDKS
+1087 VSDFVPGMDPESEKS

>member
-11 FQRKHFK
+11 YQRKHLK
-18 KFFNVMRI
+18 KFLNIMRI
-26 SILFLFV
+26 STLLLFV
-33 SILASYASNVNS
+33 CIFASYASDLSS
-45 QTAKVNITSARMTIG
+45 QTAKVNIANTRMTIG
-60 TFIRQVEKE
+60 DFIKQVEKE

-77 KEEIDA
+77 KGEIDA
-83 NKTISLKKGKNTVV
+83 NRTVSLKKGNNTVG
-97 DCLNTIFDGSGV
+97 DCLNRIFDGTGV

-121 KHAQETAISQ
+121 KHSQTQAAVSQ
-131 QAGKVV
+131 QSGKLV
-137 KGIVTDETGLSVI
+137 KGAVTDESGLSVI
-150 GANIFVKGTNLGT
+150 GANVFIKGTTVGT

-173 EVPSDNDILVVSYI
+173 EVPSDNDILVISYI

-200 NWAIILKEDAQN
+200 NWSIVLKEDAQN

-236 KAEALQN
+236 KSDVLQN
-243 RPVQTIGEA
+243 RPVQTVGEA
-252 LQGQIPGLSVTSK
+252 LQGQILGLSVTAK

-272 SLQLRGSSMLKSSTA
+272 KLQLRGSSVLKSDNS
-287 ETDKE
+287 
-292 TLPRLRSETSGPL
+292 SEPL

-328 LKDAASAAIYGSRA
+328 LKDAASSAIYGSRA

-365 SVGVNTPMYMPKSI
+365 SVGVNTPMYMPQSI

-395 GRAPVYSDEDIAMF
+395 GRAPIYTDEDISKF

-430 SVTTRHGLEA
+430 SVATRHGLEA

-454 VDHQTGVFPNTQQ
+454 VDHQTGIFPNTQQ

-472 RSSTDITITKKF
+472 RSSTDISITKKF
-484 GISFDMRYQLRDM
+484 GISFDIRYQLRDM
-497 EALNSQEDLYKQ
+497 DALNNQEDIYKQ
-509 LIVADPTMV
+509 LIQADPTMV

-543 GRKLTNRHEAS
+543 GQKYTNRHEAS
-554 GIFKLDYEF
+554 GIFKLDYE
-563 IEGLKFT
+563 IIDGLKFT
-570 GIANVRYTFQNEE
+570 GIANVKYTFKNEE
-583 SRARKT
+583 SRARKV

-594 FTGEEFENGQNTFT
+594 FTQEVFENGENSFS

-626 KSFGVHTLDILA
+626 KSFGIHNLDILA

-643 SENTD
+643 SENSD
-648 WLKGARSGYPTDILW
+648 WLKGARSGYPTDIIW

-677 DGEHWA
+677 NGEHWA

-689 RINYDYDNKFI
+689 RINYDYDNKYI
-700 LSVSMR
+700 LSLSMR

-717 RWSTFPSVAGAWRL
+717 RWSTFPSVAAAWRI
-731 SQESFMEGTRSFLDD
+731 SQESFMKGIRSWLDD
-746 LKVRVSWGQTGSA
+746 LKIRASWGQTGSA

-769 LISTGGLILNNVYQ
+769 LISTGGLILNNTYQ
-783 QTASLKTIGN
+783 QIASLKTIGN
-793 TDLTW
+793 QELTW
-798 EHTDMLNFGLDV
+798 EHSDMLNFGLDV
-810 KMLNS
+810 KVLNS

-821 DYYIKNTKDILL
+821 EYYIKNTKDILL

-847 MNIGEVRN
+847 MNVGEVRN
-855 KGWELT
+855 KGWELS

-882 RNEVIDLGD
+882 RNEVVDLGD

-906 PYNSIYG
+906 PFNSIYG

-1013 LDYWTPENTGARYP
+1013 LDYWTPENTGAKYP

-1058 IGYTIPREILRSA
+1058 IGYTIPREILRPA

-1087 VSDFVPGMDPESDKS
+1087 VSDFVPGMDPESEKS

>member
-11 FQRKHFK
+11 YQRKHLK
-18 KFFNVMRI
+18 KFLNIMRI
-26 SILFLFV
+26 STLLLFV
-33 SILASYASNVNS
+33 CIFASYASDLSS
-45 QTAKVNITSARMTIG
+45 QTAKVNIANTRMTIG
-60 TFIRQVEKE
+60 DFIKQVEKE

-77 KEEIDA
+77 KGEIDA
-83 NKTISLKKGKNTVV
+83 NRTVSLKKGNNTVG
-97 DCLNTIFDGSGV
+97 DCLNRIFDGTGV

-121 KHAQETAISQ
+121 KHSQTQAAVSQ
-131 QAGKVV
+131 QSGKLV
-137 KGIVTDETGLSVI
+137 KGAVTDESGLSVI
-150 GANIFVKGTNLGT
+150 GANVFIKGTTVGT

-173 EVPSDNDILVVSYI
+173 EVPSDNDILVISYI

-200 NWAIILKEDAQN
+200 NWSIVLKEDAQN

-236 KAEALQN
+236 KSDVLQN
-243 RPVQTIGEA
+243 RPVQTVGEA
-252 LQGQIPGLSVTSK
+252 LQGQIPGLSVTAK

-272 SLQLRGSSMLKSSTA
+272 KLQLRGSSVLKSDNS
-287 ETDKE
+287 
-292 TLPRLRSETSGPL
+292 SEPL

-328 LKDAASAAIYGSRA
+328 LKDAASSAIYGSRA

-365 SVGVNTPMYMPKSI
+365 SVGVNTPMYMPQSI

-395 GRAPVYSDEDIAMF
+395 GRAPIYTDEDISKF

-430 SVTTRHGLEA
+430 SVATRHGLEA

-454 VDHQTGVFPNTQQ
+454 VDHQTGIFPNTQQ

-472 RSSTDITITKKF
+472 RSSTDISITKKF
-484 GISFDMRYQLRDM
+484 GISFDIRYQLRDM
-497 EALNSQEDLYKQ
+497 DALNNQEDIYKQ
-509 LIVADPTMV
+509 LIQADPTMV

-543 GRKLTNRHEAS
+543 GQKYTNRHEAS
-554 GIFKLDYEF
+554 GIFKLDYE
-563 IEGLKFT
+563 IIDGLKFT
-570 GIANVRYTFQNEE
+570 GIANVKYTFKNEE
-583 SRARKT
+583 SRARKV

-594 FTGEEFENGQNTFT
+594 FTQEVFENGENSFS

-626 KSFGVHTLDILA
+626 KSFGIHNLDILA

-643 SENTD
+643 SENSD
-648 WLKGARSGYPTDILW
+648 WLKGARSGYPTDIIW

-677 DGEHWA
+677 NGEHWA

-689 RINYDYDNKFI
+689 RINYDYDNKYI
-700 LSVSMR
+700 LSLSMR

-717 RWSTFPSVAGAWRL
+717 RWSTFPSVAAAWRI
-731 SQESFMEGTRSFLDD
+731 SQESFMKGIRSWLDD
-746 LKVRVSWGQTGSA
+746 LKIRASWGQTGSA

-769 LISTGGLILNNVYQ
+769 LISTGGLILNNTYQ
-783 QTASLKTIGN
+783 QIASLKTIGN
-793 TDLTW
+793 QELTW
-798 EHTDMLNFGLDV
+798 EHSDMLNFGLDV
-810 KMLNS
+810 KVLNS

-821 DYYIKNTKDILL
+821 EYYIKNTKDILL

-847 MNIGEVRN
+847 MNVGEVRN
-855 KGWELT
+855 KGWELS

-882 RNEVIDLGD
+882 RNEVVDLGD

-906 PYNSIYG
+906 PFNSIYG

-978 NFDLNMFFQ
+978 NFDSNMFFQ

-1013 LDYWTPENTGARYP
+1013 LDYWTPENTGAKYP

-1058 IGYTIPREILRSA
+1058 IGYTIPREILRPA

-1087 VSDFVPGMDPESDKS
+1087 VSDFVPGMDPESEKS

>member
-11 FQRKHFK
+11 YQRKHLK
-18 KFFNVMRI
+18 KFLNIMRI
-26 SILFLFV
+26 STLLLFV
-33 SILASYASNVNS
+33 CIFASYASDLSS
-45 QTAKVNITSARMTIG
+45 QTAKVNIANTRMTIG
-60 TFIRQVEKE
+60 DFIKQVEKE

-77 KEEIDA
+77 KGEIDA
-83 NKTISLKKGKNTVV
+83 NRTVSLKKGNNTVG
-97 DCLNTIFDGSGV
+97 DCLNRIFDGTGV

-121 KHAQETAISQ
+121 KHSQTQAAVSQ
-131 QAGKVV
+131 QSGKLV
-137 KGIVTDETGLSVI
+137 KGAVTDESGLSVI
-150 GANIFVKGTNLGT
+150 GANVFIKGTTVGT

-173 EVPSDNDILVVSYI
+173 EVPSDNDILVISYI

-200 NWAIILKEDAQN
+200 NCSIVLKEDAQN

-236 KAEALQN
+236 KSDVLQN
-243 RPVQTIGEA
+243 RPVQTVGEA
-252 LQGQIPGLSVTSK
+252 LQGQIPGLSVTAK

-272 SLQLRGSSMLKSSTA
+272 KLQLRGSSVLKSDNS
-287 ETDKE
+287 
-292 TLPRLRSETSGPL
+292 SEPL

-328 LKDAASAAIYGSRA
+328 LKDAASSAIYGSRA

-365 SVGVNTPMYMPKSI
+365 SVGVNTPMYMPQSI

-395 GRAPVYSDEDIAMF
+395 GRAPIYTDEDISKF

-454 VDHQTGVFPNTQQ
+454 VDHQTGIFPNTQQ

-472 RSSTDITITKKF
+472 RSSTDISITKKF
-484 GISFDMRYQLRDM
+484 GISFDIRYQLRDM
-497 EALNSQEDLYKQ
+497 DALNNQEDIYKQ
-509 LIVADPTMV
+509 LIQADPTMV

-543 GRKLTNRHEAS
+543 GQKYTNRHEAS
-554 GIFKLDYEF
+554 GIFKLDYE
-563 IEGLKFT
+563 IIDGLKFT
-570 GIANVRYTFQNEE
+570 GIANVKYTFKNEE
-583 SRARKT
+583 SRARKV

-594 FTGEEFENGQNTFT
+594 FTQEVFENGENSFS

-626 KSFGVHTLDILA
+626 KSFGIHNLDILA

-643 SENTD
+643 SENSD
-648 WLKGARSGYPTDILW
+648 WLKGARSGYPTDIIW

-677 DGEHWA
+677 NGEHWA

-689 RINYDYDNKFI
+689 RINYDYDNKYI
-700 LSVSMR
+700 LSLSMR

-717 RWSTFPSVAGAWRL
+717 RWSTFPSVAAAWRI
-731 SQESFMEGTRSFLDD
+731 SQESFMKGIRSWLDD
-746 LKVRVSWGQTGSA
+746 LKIRASWGQTGSA

-769 LISTGGLILNNVYQ
+769 LISTGGLILNNTYQ
-783 QTASLKTIGN
+783 QIASLKTIGN
-793 TDLTW
+793 QELTW
-798 EHTDMLNFGLDV
+798 EHSDMLNLGLDV
-810 KMLNS
+810 KVLNS

-821 DYYIKNTKDILL
+821 EYYIKNTKDILL

-847 MNIGEVRN
+847 MNVGEVRN
-855 KGWELT
+855 KGWELS

-882 RNEVIDLGD
+882 RNEVIDLGG

-896 GSNTYTEVGL
+896 GSNTYTDVGL
-906 PYNSIYG
+906 PFNSIYG

-949 DKIDANDRVVIGDPN
+949 NKIDANDRVVIGDPN

-1013 LDYWTPENTGARYP
+1013 LDYWTPENTGAKYP

-1058 IGYTIPREILRSA
+1058 IGYTIPREILRPA

-1087 VSDFVPGMDPESDKS
+1087 VSDFVPGMDPESEKS

>member
-11 FQRKHFK
+11 YQRKHLK
-18 KFFNVMRI
+18 KFLNIMRI
-26 SILFLFV
+26 STLLLFV
-33 SILASYASNVNS
+33 CIFASYASDLSS
-45 QTAKVNITSARMTIG
+45 QTAKVNIANTRMTIG
-60 TFIRQVEKE
+60 DFIKQVEKE

-77 KEEIDA
+77 KGEIDA
-83 NKTISLKKGKNTVV
+83 NRTVSLKKGNNTVG
-97 DCLNTIFDGSGV
+97 DCLNRIFDGTGV

-121 KHAQETAISQ
+121 KHSQTQAAVSQ
-131 QAGKVV
+131 QSGKLV
-137 KGIVTDETGLSVI
+137 KGAVTDESGLSVI
-150 GANIFVKGTNLGT
+150 GANVFIKGTTVGT

-173 EVPSDNDILVVSYI
+173 EVPSDNDILVISYI

-200 NWAIILKEDAQN
+200 NWSIVLKEDAQN

-236 KAEALQN
+236 KSDVLQN
-243 RPVQTIGEA
+243 RPVQTVGEA
-252 LQGQIPGLSVTSK
+252 LQGQIPGLSVTAK

-272 SLQLRGSSMLKSSTA
+272 KLQLRGSAVLKSDNS
-287 ETDKE
+287 
-292 TLPRLRSETSGPL
+292 SEPL

-328 LKDAASAAIYGSRA
+328 LKDAASSAIYGSRA

-365 SVGVNTPMYMPKSI
+365 SVGVNTPMYMPQSI

-395 GRAPVYSDEDIAMF
+395 GRAPIYTDEDISKF

-454 VDHQTGVFPNTQQ
+454 VDHQTGIFPNTQQ

-472 RSSTDITITKKF
+472 RSSTDISITKKF
-484 GISFDMRYQLRDM
+484 GISFDIRYQLRDM
-497 EALNSQEDLYKQ
+497 DALNNQEDIYKQ
-509 LIVADPTMV
+509 LIQADPTMV

-543 GRKLTNRHEAS
+543 GQKYTNRHEAS
-554 GIFKLDYEF
+554 GIFKLDYE
-563 IEGLKFT
+563 IIDGLKFT
-570 GIANVRYTFQNEE
+570 GIANVKYTFKNEE
-583 SRARKT
+583 SRARKV

-594 FTGEEFENGQNTFT
+594 FTQEVFENGENSFS

-626 KSFGVHTLDILA
+626 KSFGIHNLDILA

-643 SENTD
+643 SENSD
-648 WLKGARSGYPTDILW
+648 WLKGARSGYPTDIIW

-677 DGEHWA
+677 NGEHWA

-689 RINYDYDNKFI
+689 RINYDYDNKYI
-700 LSVSMR
+700 LSLSMR

-717 RWSTFPSVAGAWRL
+717 RWSTFPSVAAAWRI
-731 SQESFMEGTRSFLDD
+731 SQESFMKGIRSWLDD
-746 LKVRVSWGQTGSA
+746 LKIRASWGQTGSA

-769 LISTGGLILNNVYQ
+769 LISTGGLILNNTYQ
-783 QTASLKTIGN
+783 QIASLKTIGN
-793 TDLTW
+793 QELTW
-798 EHTDMLNFGLDV
+798 EHSDMLNLGLDV
-810 KMLNS
+810 KVLNS

-821 DYYIKNTKDILL
+821 EYYIKNTKDILL

-847 MNIGEVRN
+847 MNVGEVRN
-855 KGWELT
+855 KGWELS
-861 LSWNDRINDF
+861 LSWDDRINDF

-882 RNEVIDLGD
+882 RNEVIDLGG

-896 GSNTYTEVGL
+896 GSNTYTDVGL
-906 PYNSIYG
+906 PFNSIYG

-949 DKIDANDRVVIGDPN
+949 NKIDANDRVVIGDPN

-1013 LDYWTPENTGARYP
+1013 LDYWTPENTGAKYP

-1058 IGYTIPREILRSA
+1058 IGYTIPREILRPA

-1087 VSDFVPGMDPESDKS
+1087 VSDFVPGMDPESEKS

>member
-1 MEKYALSIFL
+1 FL
-11 FQRKHFK
+11 
-18 KFFNVMRI
+18 NIMRI
-26 SILFLFV
+26 STLLLFV
-33 SILASYASNVNS
+33 CIFASYASDLSS
-45 QTAKVNITSARMTIG
+45 QTAKVNIANTRMTIG
-60 TFIRQVEKE
+60 DFIKQVEKE

-77 KEEIDA
+77 KGEIDA
-83 NKTISLKKGKNTVV
+83 NRTVSLKKGNNTVG
-97 DCLNTIFDGSGV
+97 DCLNRIFDGTGV

-121 KHAQETAISQ
+121 KHSQTQAAVSQ
-131 QAGKVV
+131 QSGKLV
-137 KGIVTDETGLSVI
+137 KGAVTDESGLSVI
-150 GANIFVKGTNLGT
+150 GANVFIKGTTVGT

-173 EVPSDNDILVVSYI
+173 EVPSDNDILVISYI

-200 NWAIILKEDAQN
+200 NWSIVLKEDAQN

-236 KAEALQN
+236 KSDVLQN
-243 RPVQTIGEA
+243 RPVQTVGEA
-252 LQGQIPGLSVTSK
+252 LQGQIPGLSVTAK

-272 SLQLRGSSMLKSSTA
+272 KLQLRGSSVLKSDNS
-287 ETDKE
+287 
-292 TLPRLRSETSGPL
+292 SEPL

-328 LKDAASAAIYGSRA
+328 LKDAASSAIYGSRA

-365 SVGVNTPMYMPKSI
+365 SVGVNTPMYMPQSI

-395 GRAPVYSDEDIAMF
+395 GRAPIYTDEDISKF

-454 VDHQTGVFPNTQQ
+454 VDHQTGIFPNTQQ

-472 RSSTDITITKKF
+472 RSSTDISITKKF
-484 GISFDMRYQLRDM
+484 GISFDIRYQLRDM
-497 EALNSQEDLYKQ
+497 DALNNQEDIYKQ
-509 LIVADPTMV
+509 LIQADPTMV

-543 GRKLTNRHEAS
+543 GQKYTNRHEAS
-554 GIFKLDYEF
+554 GIFKLDYE
-563 IEGLKFT
+563 IIDGLKFT
-570 GIANVRYTFQNEE
+570 GIANVKYTFKNEE
-583 SRARKT
+583 SRARKV

-594 FTGEEFENGQNTFT
+594 FTQEVFENGENSFS

-626 KSFGVHTLDILA
+626 KSFGIHNLDILA

-643 SENTD
+643 SENSD
-648 WLKGARSGYPTDILW
+648 WLKGARSGYPTDIIW

-677 DGEHWA
+677 NGEHWA

-689 RINYDYDNKFI
+689 RINYDYDNKYI
-700 LSVSMR
+700 LSLSMR

-717 RWSTFPSVAGAWRL
+717 RWSTFPSVAAAWRI
-731 SQESFMEGTRSFLDD
+731 SQESFMKGIRNWLDD
-746 LKVRVSWGQTGSA
+746 LKIRASWGQTGSA

-769 LISTGGLILNNVYQ
+769 LISTGGLILNNTYQ
-783 QTASLKTIGN
+783 QIASLKTIGN
-793 TDLTW
+793 QELTW
-798 EHTDMLNFGLDV
+798 EHSDMLNLGLDV
-810 KMLNS
+810 KVLNS

-821 DYYIKNTKDILL
+821 EYYIKNTKDILL

-847 MNIGEVRN
+847 MNVGEVRN
-855 KGWELT
+855 KGWELS
-861 LSWNDRINDF
+861 LSWDDRINDF

-882 RNEVIDLGD
+882 RNEVIDLGG

-896 GSNTYTEVGL
+896 GSNTYTDVGL
-906 PYNSIYG
+906 PFNSIYG

-949 DKIDANDRVVIGDPN
+949 NKIDANDRVVIGDPN

-1013 LDYWTPENTGARYP
+1013 LDYWTPENTGAKYP

-1058 IGYTIPREILRSA
+1058 IGYTIPREILRPA

-1087 VSDFVPGMDPESDKS
+1087 VSDFVPGMDPESEKS

>member
-11 FQRKHFK
+11 YQRKHLK
-18 KFFNVMRI
+18 KFLNIMRI
-26 SILFLFV
+26 STLLLFV
-33 SILASYASNVNS
+33 CIFASYASDLSS
-45 QTAKVNITSARMTIG
+45 QTAKVNIANTRMTIG
-60 TFIRQVEKE
+60 DFIKQVEKE

-77 KEEIDA
+77 KGEIDA
-83 NKTISLKKGKNTVV
+83 NRTVSLKKGNNTVG
-97 DCLNTIFDGSGV
+97 DCLNRIFDGTGV

-121 KHAQETAISQ
+121 KHSQTQAAVSQ
-131 QAGKVV
+131 QSGKLV
-137 KGIVTDETGLSVI
+137 KGAVTDESGLSVI
-150 GANIFVKGTNLGT
+150 GANVFIKGTTVGT

-173 EVPSDNDILVVSYI
+173 EVPSDNDILVISYI

-200 NWAIILKEDAQN
+200 NWSIVLKEDAQN

-236 KAEALQN
+236 KSDVLQN
-243 RPVQTIGEA
+243 RPVQTVGEA
-252 LQGQIPGLSVTSK
+252 LQGQIPGLNVTAK

-272 SLQLRGSSMLKSSTA
+272 KLQLRGSSVLKSDNS
-287 ETDKE
+287 
-292 TLPRLRSETSGPL
+292 SEPL

-328 LKDAASAAIYGSRA
+328 LKDAASSAIYGSRA

-365 SVGVNTPMYMPKSI
+365 SVGVNTPMYMPQSI

-395 GRAPVYSDEDIAMF
+395 GRAPIYTDEDIYKF

-454 VDHQTGVFPNTQQ
+454 VDHQTGIFPNTQQ

-472 RSSTDITITKKF
+472 RSSTDISITKKF
-484 GISFDMRYQLRDM
+484 GISFDIRYQLRDM
-497 EALNSQEDLYKQ
+497 DALNNQEDIYKQ
-509 LIVADPTMV
+509 LIQADPTMV

-543 GRKLTNRHEAS
+543 GQKYTNRHEAS
-554 GIFKLDYEF
+554 GIFKLDYE
-563 IEGLKFT
+563 IIDGLEFT
-570 GIANVRYTFQNEE
+570 GIANVKYTFKNEE
-583 SRARKT
+583 SRARKV

-594 FTGEEFENGQNTFT
+594 FTQEVFENGENSFS

-626 KSFGVHTLDILA
+626 KSFGIHNLDILA

-643 SENTD
+643 SENSD
-648 WLKGARSGYPTDILW
+648 WLKGARSGYPTDIIW

-677 DGEHWA
+677 NGEHWA

-689 RINYDYDNKFI
+689 RINYDYDNKYI
-700 LSVSMR
+700 LSLSMR

-717 RWSTFPSVAGAWRL
+717 RWSTFPSVAAAWRI
-731 SQESFMEGTRSFLDD
+731 SQESFMKGIRSWLDD
-746 LKVRVSWGQTGSA
+746 LKIRASWGQTGSA

-769 LISTGGLILNNVYQ
+769 LISTGGLILNNTYQ
-783 QTASLKTIGN
+783 QIASLKTIGN
-793 TDLTW
+793 QELTW
-798 EHTDMLNFGLDV
+798 EHSDMLNLGLDV
-810 KMLNS
+810 KVLNS

-821 DYYIKNTKDILL
+821 EYYIKNTKDILL

-847 MNIGEVRN
+847 MNVGEVRN
-855 KGWELT
+855 KGWELS

-882 RNEVIDLGD
+882 RNEVVDLGD

-906 PYNSIYG
+906 PFNSIYG

-1013 LDYWTPENTGARYP
+1013 LDYWTPENTGAKYP

-1058 IGYTIPREILRSA
+1058 IGYTIPREILRPA

-1087 VSDFVPGMDPESDKS
+1087 VSDFVPGMDPESEKS

>member
-1 MEKYALSIFL
+1 
-11 FQRKHFK
+11 
-18 KFFNVMRI
+18 MRI
-26 SILFLFV
+26 STLLLFV
-33 SILASYASNVNS
+33 CIFASYASDLSS
-45 QTAKVNITSARMTIG
+45 QTAKVNIANTRMTIG
-60 TFIRQVEKE
+60 DFIKQVEKE

-77 KEEIDA
+77 KGEIDA
-83 NKTISLKKGKNTVV
+83 NRTVSLKKGNNTVG
-97 DCLNTIFDGSGV
+97 DCLNRIFDGTGV

-121 KHAQETAISQ
+121 KHSQTQAAVSQ
-131 QAGKVV
+131 QSGKLV
-137 KGIVTDETGLSVI
+137 KGAVTDESGLSVI
-150 GANIFVKGTNLGT
+150 GANVFIKGTTVGT

-173 EVPSDNDILVVSYI
+173 EVPSDNDILVISYI

-200 NWAIILKEDAQN
+200 NWSIVLKEDAQN

-236 KAEALQN
+236 KSDVLQN
-243 RPVQTIGEA
+243 RPVQTVGEA
-252 LQGQIPGLSVTSK
+252 LQGQIPGLSVTAK

-272 SLQLRGSSMLKSSTA
+272 KLQLRGSSVLKSDNS
-287 ETDKE
+287 
-292 TLPRLRSETSGPL
+292 SEPL

-328 LKDAASAAIYGSRA
+328 LKDAASSAIYGSRA

-365 SVGVNTPMYMPKSI
+365 SVGVNTPMYMPQSI

-395 GRAPVYSDEDIAMF
+395 GRAPIYTDEDISKF

-454 VDHQTGVFPNTQQ
+454 IDHQTGIFPNTQQ

-472 RSSTDITITKKF
+472 RSSTDISITKKF
-484 GISFDMRYQLRDM
+484 GISFDIRYQLRDM
-497 EALNSQEDLYKQ
+497 DALNNQEDIYKQ
-509 LIVADPTMV
+509 LIQADPTMV

-543 GRKLTNRHEAS
+543 GQKYTNRHEAS
-554 GIFKLDYEF
+554 GIFKLDYE
-563 IEGLKFT
+563 IIDGLKFT
-570 GIANVRYTFQNEE
+570 GIANVKYTFKNEE
-583 SRARKT
+583 SRARKV

-594 FTGEEFENGQNTFT
+594 FTQEVFENGENSFS

-626 KSFGVHTLDILA
+626 KSFGIHNLDILA

-643 SENTD
+643 SENSD
-648 WLKGARSGYPTDILW
+648 WLKGARSGYPTDIIW

-677 DGEHWA
+677 NGEHWA

-689 RINYDYDNKFI
+689 RINYDYDNKYI
-700 LSVSMR
+700 LSLSMR

-717 RWSTFPSVAGAWRL
+717 RWSTFPSVAAAWRI
-731 SQESFMEGTRSFLDD
+731 SQESFMKGIRSWLDD
-746 LKVRVSWGQTGSA
+746 LKIRASWGQTGSA

-769 LISTGGLILNNVYQ
+769 LISTGGLILNNTYQ
-783 QTASLKTIGN
+783 QIASLKTIGN
-793 TDLTW
+793 QELTW
-798 EHTDMLNFGLDV
+798 EHSDMLNLGLDV
-810 KMLNS
+810 KVLNS

-821 DYYIKNTKDILL
+821 EYYIKNTKDILL

-847 MNIGEVRN
+847 MNVGEVRN
-855 KGWELT
+855 KGWELS

-882 RNEVIDLGD
+882 RNEVVDLGD

-906 PYNSIYG
+906 PFNSIYG

-949 DKIDANDRVVIGDPN
+949 NKIDANDRVVIGDPN

-1013 LDYWTPENTGARYP
+1013 LDYWTPENTGAKYP

-1058 IGYTIPREILRSA
+1058 IGYTIPREILRPA

-1087 VSDFVPGMDPESDKS
+1087 VSDFVPGMDPESEKS